1 MDTNRQCMALKASAG
16 SGKTFALSVRFLAL
30 LFKGANPSEILTL
43 TFTKKATAEM
53 KERILDYLKIL
64 QKENLESKEKSHKE
78 NILKELEE
86 KYHLDPSLVQNSAQK
101 IYQRFLNAEI
111 RISTIDAFFQ
121 SILRKFCWFVGLS
134 ANFEVNEDTEAHQQ
148 QLDERFLSA
157 LNSEQ
162 LEELSVF
169 ITQCLSH
176 NSYTSNSILKL
187 LRSLRN
193 KLYLF
198 DPNKREPAFDEEGFL
213 EKPRNLNKQIQ
224 STEIASDSAKK
235 AIKCDDFR
243 GFLNSSLTWLKKK
256 SEYNFFKKLKNEIPT
271 LESECEAIENDL
283 KSYYEARE
291 TALFKK
297 FPKFIQLYDKAISK
311 IQALDFDAIKDK
323 VHALLSGYEE
333 VPAEFFYFRL
343 DSKIAH
349 ILIDEFQDT
358 SLNDYKILAPFIDEI
373 KAGIG
378 QAKWH
383 RSVFFVG
390 DVKQSIYAFRG
401 GFSSLFESVS
411 KDFYH
416 DNLEFNHR
424 SSPLIIHY
432 VNTIF
437 KKAYQNSSTTYLE
450 QKYPETSRNKHAT
463 DGYVKVSLVANE
475 RELLL
480 EQISQ
485 EAKNLLEHGKELL
498 LEQILQEAKNLLEHG
513 IEPKDITILCATNKD
528 ALEIKNYLQE
538 NLSEIRPS
546 TESSAQL
553 SQFVESK
560 IIKNALE
567 YALAEEEYKPFY
579 KHSVLKL
586 AGYLHDDAIALF
598 GFNPKKESVAGFVW
612 KVMELFEL
620 YTECAQICLELAL
633 GCEDADE
640 FLEKLEAKKIASFN
654 SKGAQIMTIH
664 KSKGMQF
671 PYVIVCERLGK
682 PNNES
687 DKFLEEYN
695 GTELVCLYY
704 RMKNREVVDK
714 DYARA
719 LEKEKAAKDHEEIN
733 AYYVA
738 FTRAELGLVVVAKD
752 KDQKKDKKKDKEESK
767 NKGMHE
773 KLDLKPLEEGE
784 IAPVIAS
791 KKEPSNASV
800 LIKPHAYGEQVQEIE
815 EEPDS
820 DYEKNNDQEAI
831 NFGIALHKGLEY
843 QYAYRI
849 PKKSVLEY
857 LNYHY
862 GFYGLDHQ
870 ALEESLEL
878 FENDAEIQA
887 LFKNLALKG
896 EVAFL
901 SRGVVSRIDVLLW
914 DKGQNLYVLDYK
926 SSQNYQQSHKA
937 QVSHYAE
944 FLQTQA
950 PHFKIQAGII
960 YAHKRLL
967 EKLWV

>member
-1 MDTNRQCMALKASAG
+1 MDTKRQCMALKASAG

-64 QKENLESKEKSHKE
+64 QKENLESEKEKSQ

-86 KYHLDPSLVQNSAQK
+86 KYHLNPDLVRNSAPK

-134 ANFEVNEDTEAHQQ
+134 ANFEVNEDTKAHQQ
-148 QLDERFLSA
+148 QLNEGFLSA
-157 LNSEQ
+157 LNGEQ

-169 ITQCLSH
+169 IAQCLSYD
-176 NSYTSNSILKL
+176 NYTSDSILER
-187 LRSLRN
+187 LRFLKN

-198 DPNKREPAFDEEGFL
+198 DPNKKEPAFDEKGFL
-213 EKPRNLNKQIQ
+213 EKLRSLNEQIQ
-224 STEIASDSAKK
+224 SIETASDRAKT
-235 AIKCDDFR
+235 AIKCDSFR
-243 GFLNSSLTWLKKK
+243 GFLNSSLTWLEKK
-256 SEYNFFKKLKNEIPT
+256 SEYQSFKKLKSEIPT
-271 LESECEAIENDL
+271 LESECKEIENDL
-283 KSYYEARE
+283 KRYYEARE
-291 TALFKK
+291 SALFKK
-297 FPKFIQLYDKAISK
+297 FPKFIQLYDNATSK

-323 VHALLSGYEE
+323 VHVLLNGYEE
-333 VPAEFFYFRL
+333 MPAEFFYFRL

-401 GFSSLFESVS
+401 SFSSLFESVA

-416 DNLEFNHR
+416 DNLQFNHR
-424 SSPLIIHY
+424 SSPLIINY

-437 KKAYQNSSTTYLE
+437 KKAYQNSPTAYLE
-450 QKYPETSRNKHAT
+450 QKYPKASNNKHAR
-463 DGYVKVSLVANE
+463 DGYVKVSLVADE

-480 EQISQ
+480 DQV
-485 EAKNLLEHGKELL
+485 
-498 LEQILQEAKNLLEHG
+498 LQEAKNLLEHH
-513 IEPKDITILCATNKD
+513 IDPKDITILCATNDD

-538 NLSEIRPS
+538 RLSAIHPS
-546 TESSAQL
+546 TESSAKL

-560 IIKNALE
+560 IIKNALK
-567 YALAEEEYKPFY
+567 YALAEEPYKPFY

-586 AGYLHDDAIALF
+586 AGYLHDDAIALA

-620 YTECAQICLELAL
+620 YGECAQICLELAV
-633 GCEDADE
+633 GCEDANE

-654 SKGAQIMTIH
+654 LKGAQIMTIH

-671 PYVIVCERLGK
+671 SYVIVCERLGK
-682 PNNES
+682 PKSNNS
-687 DKFLEEYN
+687 NQFLEEYN
-695 GTELVCLYY
+695 GAELLRLYY

-719 LEKEKAAKDHEEIN
+719 LDEEEAAKNHEEIN
-733 AYYVA
+733 VYYVA
-738 FTRAELGLVVVAKD
+738 FTRAELGLIVVAKD
-752 KDQKKDKKKDKEESK
+752 KDQKKDKKESKKESK
-767 NKGMHE
+767 NKGMRE
-773 KLDLKPLEEGE
+773 KLDLAPLEEGT
-784 IAPVIAS
+784 IAPVIS
-791 KKEPSNASV
+791 SQKEPLIPSV
-800 LIKPHAYGEQVQEIE
+800 VIKPHAYGEQVQEIE
-815 EEPDS
+815 EEPS

-843 QYAYRI
+843 QYAYNI

-857 LNYHY
+857 LNYHH
-862 GFYGLDHQ
+862 GFYGLDYQ

-878 FENDAEIQA
+878 FENDAEIQV
-887 LFKNLALKG
+887 LFKNYALRG
-896 EVAFL
+896 EAAFL
-901 SRGVVSRIDVLLW
+901 FEGVVSRIDVLLW
-914 DKGQNLYVLDYK
+914 DRGQNLYVLDYK

-944 FLQTQA
+944 FLKTQA

>member
-1 MDTNRQCMALKASAG
+1 MDTKRQCMALKASAG

-64 QKENLESKEKSHKE
+64 QKENLEDEKEKEKSQ

-86 KYHLDPSLVQNSAQK
+86 KYRLDPSFVQNSAQK

-134 ANFEVNEDTEAHQQ
+134 TNFEVNEDTKVHQQ
-148 QLDERFLSA
+148 QLNASFLSA
-157 LNSEQ
+157 LDSKQ

-176 NSYTSNSILKL
+176 DNYTSDSILER
-187 LRSLRN
+187 LRFLKN

-198 DPNKREPAFDEEGFL
+198 DPNKKEPIFDEKGFL
-213 EKPRNLNKQIQ
+213 EKLRSLNQQIQ
-224 STEIASDSAKK
+224 SVETASDTAKT

-243 GFLNSSLTWLKKK
+243 GFLNSSLTWLEKK
-256 SEYNFFKKLKNEIPT
+256 SEYRYFKKFKDEIPT
-271 LESECEAIENDL
+271 LESECEEIENDL
-283 KSYYEARE
+283 KRYYEARE
-291 TALFKK
+291 SALFKK
-297 FPKFIQLYDKAISK
+297 FPKFIQLYDKATSK

-323 VHALLSGYEE
+323 VHALLNGYEE
-333 VPAEFFYFRL
+333 MPAEFFYFRL
-343 DSKIAH
+343 DSRIAH

-390 DVKQSIYAFRG
+390 DVKQSIYGFRG
-401 GFSSLFESVS
+401 SFSSLFESVS

-416 DNLEFNHR
+416 DSLEFNHR
-424 SSPLIIHY
+424 SSPLIINY

-437 KKAYQNSSTTYLE
+437 KKAYQNSYLE
-450 QKYPETSRNKHAT
+450 QKYPKASSNKHAR
-463 DGYVKVSLVANE
+463 DGYVKVSLVADK

-480 EQISQ
+480 EQILK
-485 EAKNLLEHGKELL
+485 EAKNLLEHR
-498 LEQILQEAKNLLEHG
+498 ID
-513 IEPKDITILCATNKD
+513 PKDITILCATNDD

-538 NLSEIRPS
+538 NLSAIRPS
-546 TESSAQL
+546 TESSAKL

-567 YALAEEEYKPFY
+567 YALAEEPYKPFY

-586 AGYLHDDAIALF
+586 AGYLHDDVIALA

-612 KVMELFEL
+612 KVMEWFEL
-620 YTECAQICLELAL
+620 YGECAQICLELAV
-633 GCEDADE
+633 GCEDANE
-640 FLEKLEAKKIASFN
+640 FLEKLEAKEIASFN
-654 SKGAQIMTIH
+654 AKGAQIMTIH

-682 PNNES
+682 PKTNNS
-687 DKFLEEYN
+687 NQFLEEYS
-695 GTELVCLYY
+695 GTELMRLYY

-719 LEKEKAAKDHEEIN
+719 LDKEEAARDHEETN
-733 AYYVA
+733 VYYVA

-752 KDQKKDKKKDKEESK
+752 K
-767 NKGMHE
+767 KGMRE
-773 KLDLKPLEEGE
+773 KLDLFPLEEGT
-784 IAPVIAS
+784 IAPVIS
-791 KKEPSNASV
+791 SQKEPLIPSV
-800 LIKPHAYGEQVQEIE
+800 VIKPHAYGEQVQEIE
-815 EEPDS
+815 EEPS

-843 QYAYRI
+843 QYAYNI

-857 LNYHY
+857 LNYHH
-862 GFYGLDHQ
+862 GFYGLDYQ

-878 FENDAEIQA
+878 FENDAKIQA
-887 LFKNLALKG
+887 LFKNLALRG

-901 SRGVVSRIDVLLW
+901 FEGVVSRIDVLLW

-937 QVSHYAE
+937 QVSHYAA

>member
-1 MDTNRQCMALKASAG
+1 MDTKRQCMALKASAG

-64 QKENLESKEKSHKE
+64 QKENLENEKEKEKSQ

-86 KYHLDPSLVQNSAQK
+86 KYRLNPSFVQNRAQE

-134 ANFEVNEDTEAHQQ
+134 ANFEINEDTKAHQQ
-148 QLDERFLSA
+148 QLNESFLSA
-157 LNSEQ
+157 LNNKQ
-162 LEELSVF
+162 LEELSAF

-176 NSYTSNSILKL
+176 DSYTSDSILER
-187 LRSLRN
+187 LRFLKN

-198 DPNKREPAFDEEGFL
+198 DPNKKDPVFDEERFL
-213 EKPRNLNKQIQ
+213 EKLRSLNQQIQ
-224 STEIASDSAKK
+224 SVETASDKAKT

-243 GFLNSSLTWLKKK
+243 GFLNSSLTWLEKK
-256 SEYNFFKKLKNEIPT
+256 SEYCFFKKFKDEIPT
-271 LESECEAIENDL
+271 LESECEEIENDL
-283 KSYYEARE
+283 KHYYEARE
-291 TALFKK
+291 SALFKK
-297 FPKFIQLYDKAISK
+297 FPKFIQLYDKATSK

-323 VHALLSGYEE
+323 VHALLNGYEE
-333 VPAEFFYFRL
+333 MPAEFFYFRL

-390 DVKQSIYAFRG
+390 DVKQSIYGFRG
-401 GFSSLFESVS
+401 SFSSLFESVS

-416 DNLEFNHR
+416 DNLQFNHR
-424 SSPLIIHY
+424 SSPLIINY

-437 KKAYQNSSTTYLE
+437 KKAYQNSPTAYLE
-450 QKYPETSRNKHAT
+450 QKYPKASSNKHAR
-463 DGYVKVSLVANE
+463 DGYVKVSLVADE
-475 RELLL
+475 R
-480 EQISQ
+480 
-485 EAKNLLEHGKELL
+485 GLL
-498 LEQILQEAKNLLEHG
+498 LEQILQEAKNLLEHR
-513 IEPKDITILCATNKD
+513 IEPKDITLLCARNED

-538 NLSEIRPS
+538 NLSAIRPS
-546 TESSAQL
+546 TESSTKL

-567 YALAEEEYKPFY
+567 YALAEEPYKPFY

-586 AGYLHDDAIALF
+586 AGYLHDDAIALA
-598 GFNPKKESVAGFVW
+598 GFNPKTESVAGFVW

-620 YTECAQICLELAL
+620 YTECAQICLELAV
-633 GCEDADE
+633 GCEDANE
-640 FLEKLEAKKIASFN
+640 FLEKLEAKEIASF
-654 SKGAQIMTIH
+654 KAEGAQIMTIH

-682 PNNES
+682 PKTNNS
-687 DKFLEEYN
+687 NQFLEEYS
-695 GTELVCLYY
+695 GTELTRLYY

-714 DYARA
+714 DYARV
-719 LEKEKAAKDHEEIN
+719 LDKEEAVKNHEETN
-733 AYYVA
+733 VYYVA
-738 FTRAELGLVVVAKD
+738 FTRAELGLIVVAKD
-752 KDQKKDKKKDKEESK
+752 KDQKKDKKESK

-773 KLDLKPLEEGE
+773 KLDLVPLEEGE
-784 IAPVIAS
+784 IAPVIS
-791 KKEPSNASV
+791 SQKELSIPSV
-800 LIKPHAYGEQVQEIE
+800 VIKPHAYGEQVQEIE
-815 EEPDS
+815 EEPS

-857 LNYHY
+857 LNYHH
-862 GFYGLDHQ
+862 GFYGLDYQ

-878 FENDAEIQA
+878 FENDAKIQA
-887 LFKNLALKG
+887 LFKNLALRG

-901 SRGVVSRIDVLLW
+901 FEGVVSRIDVLLW

-937 QVSHYAE
+937 QVSHYAA

>member
-1 MDTNRQCMALKASAG
+1 MDTKRQCMALKASAG

-64 QKENLESKEKSHKE
+64 QKENLEKEKEKSQ

-86 KYHLDPSLVQNSAQK
+86 KYRLNPSFVQNSAQK
-101 IYQRFLNAEI
+101 IYQHFLNAEI

-134 ANFEVNEDTEAHQQ
+134 ANFEVNEDTKAHQQ
-148 QLDERFLSA
+148 QLNEIFLSA
-157 LNSEQ
+157 LNGEQ

-176 NSYTSNSILKL
+176 DNYTSDSILER
-187 LRSLRN
+187 LRFLKN

-198 DPNKREPAFDEEGFL
+198 DPNKKEPVFDEKGFL
-213 EKPRNLNKQIQ
+213 EKLRSLNKQIQ
-224 STEIASDSAKK
+224 SVETASDTAKT

-243 GFLNSSLTWLKKK
+243 GFLNSSLTWLEKK
-256 SEYNFFKKLKNEIPT
+256 SEYRFFKKFKDEIPT
-271 LESECEAIENDL
+271 LESECEEIENDL
-283 KSYYEARE
+283 KRYYEARE
-291 TALFKK
+291 IALFKK
-297 FPKFIQLYDKAISK
+297 FPKFIQLYDKVTSK

-323 VHALLSGYEE
+323 VHALLNGHEE
-333 VPAEFFYFRL
+333 MPAEFFYFRL

-383 RSVFFVG
+383 RSMFFVG
-390 DVKQSIYAFRG
+390 DVKQSIYGFRG
-401 GFSSLFESVS
+401 SFSSLFESVS

-416 DNLEFNHR
+416 DNLQFNHR
-424 SSPLIIHY
+424 SSPLIINY

-437 KKAYQNSSTTYLE
+437 KKAYQNSPTAYLE
-450 QKYPETSRNKHAT
+450 QKYPKASQNKHAT
-463 DGYVKVSLVANE
+463 DGYVKVSLVVGE
-475 RELLL
+475 R
-480 EQISQ
+480 
-485 EAKNLLEHGKELL
+485 ELL
-498 LEQILQEAKNLLEHG
+498 LEQILQEAKNLLEHR
-513 IEPKDITILCATNKD
+513 IEPKDITILCTRNDD

-538 NLSEIRPS
+538 NLSTINLS
-546 TESSAQL
+546 TESSAKL

-567 YALAEEEYKPFY
+567 YALAEEPYKPFY

-586 AGYLHDDAIALF
+586 AGYLHDDAIALA

-620 YTECAQICLELAL
+620 YTECAQICLELAVR
-633 GCEDADE
+633 CEDANE
-640 FLEKLEAKKIASFN
+640 FLKKLEAKEIASFN
-654 SKGAQIMTIH
+654 AKGAQIMTIH
-664 KSKGMQF
+664 ASKGMQF

-682 PNNES
+682 PKSNNPNQ
-687 DKFLEEYN
+687 FLEEYS
-695 GTELVCLYY
+695 GTELIRLYY

-719 LEKEKAAKDHEEIN
+719 LDKEEAAKDHEETN
-733 AYYVA
+733 VYYVA
-738 FTRAELGLVVVAKD
+738 FTRAELGLIVVAKD
-752 KDQKKDKKKDKEESK
+752 KDQKKDKKESK
-767 NKGMHE
+767 NKGMRE
-773 KLDLKPLEEGE
+773 KLDLVPLEEGE
-784 IAPVIAS
+784 IAPVIS
-791 KKEPSNASV
+791 SQKEPSSTSV
-800 LIKPHAYGEQVQEIE
+800 VIKPHAYGEQVQEIE
-815 EEPDS
+815 EEPS

-831 NFGIALHKGLEY
+831 HFGIALHKGLEY

-857 LNYHY
+857 LNYHH
-862 GFYGLDHQ
+862 GFYGLDYQ

-878 FENDAEIQA
+878 FENDAKIQA
-887 LFKNLALKG
+887 LFKNLALRG

-901 SRGVVSRIDVLLW
+901 FEGVVSRIDVLLW
-914 DKGQNLYVLDYK
+914 DRGQNLYVLDYK
-926 SSQNYQQSHKA
+926 SSQNYQQSHKV
-937 QVSHYAE
+937 QVSHYAA

>member
-1 MDTNRQCMALKASAG
+1 MDTKRQCMALKASAG

-64 QKENLESKEKSHKE
+64 QKENLEDEKEKEKSQ

-86 KYHLDPSLVQNSAQK
+86 KYRLDPSFVQNSAQK

-134 ANFEVNEDTEAHQQ
+134 ANFEVNEDTKAHQQ
-148 QLDERFLSA
+148 QLNASFLSA
-157 LNSEQ
+157 LNNEQ

-176 NSYTSNSILKL
+176 DNYTSDSILER
-187 LRSLRN
+187 LRFLKN

-198 DPNKREPAFDEEGFL
+198 DPNKKEPAFDEKGFL
-213 EKPRNLNKQIQ
+213 EKLRSLNQQIQ
-224 STEIASDSAKK
+224 SVETASDTAKT

-243 GFLNSSLTWLKKK
+243 GFLNSSLTWLEKK
-256 SEYNFFKKLKNEIPT
+256 SEYRYFKKFKDEIPT
-271 LESECEAIENDL
+271 LESECEEIENDL
-283 KSYYEARE
+283 KRYYEARE
-291 TALFKK
+291 SALFKK
-297 FPKFIQLYDKAISK
+297 FPKFIQLYDKATSK

-323 VHALLSGYEE
+323 VHALLNGYEE
-333 VPAEFFYFRL
+333 MPAEFFYFRL
-343 DSKIAH
+343 DSRIAH

-390 DVKQSIYAFRG
+390 DVKQSIYGFRG
-401 GFSSLFESVS
+401 SFSSLFESVS

-424 SSPLIIHY
+424 SSPLIINY

-437 KKAYQNSSTTYLE
+437 KKAYQNSPTAYWE
-450 QKYPETSRNKHAT
+450 QKYPKASSNKHAR
-463 DGYVKVSLVANE
+463 DGYVKVSLVADE
-475 RELLL
+475 R
-480 EQISQ
+480 
-485 EAKNLLEHGKELL
+485 ELL

-513 IEPKDITILCATNKD
+513 IEPKDITLLCATNDD

-538 NLSEIRPS
+538 NLSAIRPS
-546 TESSAQL
+546 TESSAKL

-567 YALAEEEYKPFY
+567 YALAEEPYKPFY

-586 AGYLHDDAIALF
+586 AGYLHDDAIALA

-612 KVMELFEL
+612 KVMEWFEL
-620 YTECAQICLELAL
+620 YGECAQICLELAV
-633 GCEDADE
+633 GCEDANE
-640 FLEKLEAKKIASFN
+640 FLEKLEAKEIASFN
-654 SKGAQIMTIH
+654 AKGAQIMTIH

-682 PNNES
+682 PKTNNS
-687 DKFLEEYN
+687 NQFLEEYN
-695 GTELVCLYY
+695 GAELVRLYY

-719 LEKEKAAKDHEEIN
+719 LDKEEAAKNHEETN
-733 AYYVA
+733 VYYVA

-752 KDQKKDKKKDKEESK
+752 K
-767 NKGMHE
+767 KGMRE
-773 KLDLKPLEEGE
+773 KLDLFPLEEGE
-784 IAPVIAS
+784 IAPVIS
-791 KKEPSNASV
+791 SQKEPLSASV

-815 EEPDS
+815 EEPS

-843 QYAYRI
+843 QYAYNI

-857 LNYHY
+857 LNYHH
-862 GFYGLDHQ
+862 GFYGLDYQ

-878 FENDAEIQA
+878 FENDTEIQS
-887 LFKNLALKG
+887 LFKNLALRG

-901 SRGVVSRIDVLLW
+901 FEGVVSRIDVLLW

-937 QVSHYAE
+937 QVSHYAA

>member
-1 MDTNRQCMALKASAG
+1 MDTKRQCMALKASAG

-64 QKENLESKEKSHKE
+64 QKENLESGKEKSQ

-86 KYHLDPSLVQNSAQK
+86 KYHLDPSLVRNNAQK

-134 ANFEVNEDTEAHQQ
+134 ANFEVNEDTEAYQR
-148 QLDERFLSA
+148 QLNEGFLST

-162 LEELSVF
+162 LEELSAF
-169 ITQCLSH
+169 IVQCLSYD
-176 NSYTSNSILKL
+176 NYTSDSILER
-187 LRSLRN
+187 LRFLKN

-198 DPNKREPAFDEEGFL
+198 DPNKKEPAFDEEGFL
-213 EKPRNLNKQIQ
+213 EKLRSLNNQIQ
-224 STEIASDSAKK
+224 SIETASDRAKT
-235 AIKCDDFR
+235 AIKCDSFR
-243 GFLNSSLTWLKKK
+243 GFLNSSLTWLEKK
-256 SEYNFFKKLKNEIPT
+256 SEYQSFKKLKSEIPT
-271 LESECEAIENDL
+271 LERECEEIENDL
-283 KSYYEARE
+283 KRYYEAKE
-291 TALFKK
+291 TAIFKK
-297 FPKFIQLYDKAISK
+297 FPKFIQLYDKATSK

-323 VHALLSGYEE
+323 VHVLLNGYEE
-333 VPAEFFYFRL
+333 MPAEFFYFRL

-401 GFSSLFESVS
+401 SFSSLFESVS

-424 SSPLIIHY
+424 SAPLIINY

-437 KKAYQNSSTTYLE
+437 KKAYQNSPTAYLE
-450 QKYPETSRNKHAT
+450 QKYPKTSNNKHVT
-463 DGYVKVSLVANE
+463 EGYVKVSLVADE
-475 RELLL
+475 
-480 EQISQ
+480 
-485 EAKNLLEHGKELL
+485 KELL
-498 LEQILQEAKNLLEHG
+498 LNQVLQEAQNLLDHH
-513 IEPKDITILCATNKD
+513 IDPKDITILCATNKD

-538 NLSEIRPS
+538 HLSAIRPS
-546 TESSAQL
+546 TESSAKL
-553 SQFVESK
+553 SQLVESK
-560 IIKNALE
+560 IIKNALG
-567 YALAEEEYKPFY
+567 YALAEEPYKPFY

-586 AGYLHDDAIALF
+586 AGYLHDDVIALP

-612 KVMELFEL
+612 KIMEQFKL
-620 YTECAQICLELAL
+620 YGEPAQSCLELAI
-633 GCEDADE
+633 GCEDADG
-640 FLEKLEAKKIASFN
+640 FLEKLEAKAIASFN
-654 SKGAQIMTIH
+654 PKGAQIMTIH
-664 KSKGMQF
+664 GSKGMQF

-682 PNNES
+682 PNSSHSNQL
-687 DKFLEEYN
+687 LEEYN
-695 GTELVCLYY
+695 GTELARLYY

-719 LEKEKAAKDHEEIN
+719 LNKEEAAKDHEEIN
-733 AYYVA
+733 VYYVA
-738 FTRAELGLVVVAKD
+738 FTRAELGLIVVAKD
-752 KDQKKDKKKDKEESK
+752 KKESKKESK
-767 NKGMHE
+767 NKTMRE
-773 KLDLKPLEEGE
+773 QLDLVPLEEGE
-784 IAPVIAS
+784 ITPVIS
-791 KKEPSNASV
+791 PQKEPLIASV
-800 LIKPHAYGEQVQEIE
+800 VIKPHAYGEQVQEIE

-849 PKKSVLEY
+849 PKQSVLEY

-887 LFKNLALKG
+887 LFKNHALKG
-896 EVAFL
+896 EAAFL
-901 SRGVVSRIDVLLW
+901 FQGVVSRIDVLLW
-914 DKGQNLYVLDYK
+914 DREQNLYVLDYK

-944 FLQTQA
+944 FLKTQA

>member
-1 MDTNRQCMALKASAG
+1 MDTKRQCMALKASAG

-53 KERILDYLKIL
+53 QERILDYLKIL
-64 QKENLESKEKSHKE
+64 QKENLEDEKEKEKSQ

-86 KYHLDPSLVQNSAQK
+86 KYRLDPSFVQNSAQK

-134 ANFEVNEDTEAHQQ
+134 ANFEVNEDTKAHQQ
-148 QLDERFLSA
+148 QLNASFLSA
-157 LNSEQ
+157 LDNKQ
-162 LEELSVF
+162 LEELGVF
-169 ITQCLSH
+169 ITQCLSYD
-176 NSYTSNSILKL
+176 SYTSDSILER
-187 LRSLRN
+187 LRFLKN

-198 DPNKREPAFDEEGFL
+198 DPNKKEPVFDEKGFL
-213 EKPRNLNKQIQ
+213 EKLRSLNQQIQ
-224 STEIASDSAKK
+224 SVETASDTAKT

-243 GFLNSSLTWLKKK
+243 GFLNSSLTWLEKK
-256 SEYNFFKKLKNEIPT
+256 SEYRYFKKFKDEIPT
-271 LESECEAIENDL
+271 LESECEEIENDL
-283 KSYYEARE
+283 KRYYEAKE
-291 TALFKK
+291 SALFKK
-297 FPKFIQLYDKAISK
+297 FPKFIQLYDKATSK

-323 VHALLSGYEE
+323 VHALLNGYEE
-333 VPAEFFYFRL
+333 MPAEFFYFRL
-343 DSKIAH
+343 DSRIAH

-390 DVKQSIYAFRG
+390 DVKQSIYGFRG
-401 GFSSLFESVS
+401 SFSSLFESVA

-416 DNLEFNHR
+416 DNLPFNHR
-424 SSPLIIHY
+424 SSPLIINY

-437 KKAYQNSSTTYLE
+437 KKAYQNSPTAYLE
-450 QKYPETSRNKHAT
+450 QKYPKASSNKHAR
-463 DGYVKVSLVANE
+463 DGYVKVSLVADE
-475 RELLL
+475 R
-480 EQISQ
+480 
-485 EAKNLLEHGKELL
+485 ELL

-513 IEPKDITILCATNKD
+513 IEPKDITLLCATNDD

-538 NLSEIRPS
+538 NLSAIRPS
-546 TESSAQL
+546 TESSTKL

-567 YALAEEEYKPFY
+567 YALAEEPYKPFY

-586 AGYLHDDAIALF
+586 TGYLHDDAIALA

-612 KVMELFEL
+612 KVMEWFEL
-620 YTECAQICLELAL
+620 YGECAQICLELAV
-633 GCEDADE
+633 GCEDANE
-640 FLEKLEAKKIASFN
+640 FLEKLEAKEIASF
-654 SKGAQIMTIH
+654 KIEGAQIMTIH

-682 PNNES
+682 PKTNNS
-687 DKFLEEYN
+687 NQFLEEYD
-695 GTELVCLYY
+695 GTELTRLYY

-719 LEKEKAAKDHEEIN
+719 LDKEEAAKDHEETN
-733 AYYVA
+733 VYYVA
-738 FTRAELGLVVVAKD
+738 FTRAELGLIVVAKD
-752 KDQKKDKKKDKEESK
+752 K
-767 NKGMHE
+767 KGMRE
-773 KLDLKPLEEGE
+773 KLDLAPLEEGE
-784 IAPVIAS
+784 IAPVIS
-791 KKEPSNASV
+791 SQKEPLIPSV
-800 LIKPHAYGEQVQEIE
+800 VIKPHAYGEQVQEIE
-815 EEPDS
+815 EEPS

-843 QYAYRI
+843 QYAYNI

-857 LNYHY
+857 LNYHH
-862 GFYGLDHQ
+862 GFYGLDYQ

-878 FENDAEIQA
+878 FENDAKIQA
-887 LFKNLALKG
+887 LFKNLALRG

-901 SRGVVSRIDVLLW
+901 FEGVVSRIDVLLW

-937 QVSHYAE
+937 QVSHYAA

>member
-1 MDTNRQCMALKASAG
+1 MDTKRQCMALKASAG

-64 QKENLESKEKSHKE
+64 QQENLENEKEKSQ

-86 KYHLDPSLVQNSAQK
+86 KYHLNPDLVRNSAPK

-134 ANFEVNEDTEAHQQ
+134 ANFEVNEDTKAHQQ
-148 QLDERFLSA
+148 QLNEGFLSA
-157 LNSEQ
+157 LNGEQ

-169 ITQCLSH
+169 IAQCLSYD
-176 NSYTSNSILKL
+176 SYTSDSILER
-187 LRSLRN
+187 LRFLKN

-198 DPNKREPAFDEEGFL
+198 DPNKKEPAFDEKGFL
-213 EKPRNLNKQIQ
+213 EKLRSLNEQIQ
-224 STEIASDSAKK
+224 SIETASDRAKT
-235 AIKCDDFR
+235 AIKCDSFR

-256 SEYNFFKKLKNEIPT
+256 SEYQSFKKLKSEIPT
-271 LESECEAIENDL
+271 LESECKEIENDL
-283 KSYYEARE
+283 KRYYEAKE
-291 TALFKK
+291 TAIFKK
-297 FPKFIQLYDKAISK
+297 FPKFIQLYDKATSK

-323 VHALLSGYEE
+323 VHVLLNGYEE
-333 VPAEFFYFRL
+333 MPAEFFYFRL

-401 GFSSLFESVS
+401 SFSSLFESVA

-416 DNLEFNHR
+416 DNLQFNHR
-424 SSPLIIHY
+424 SVPLIINY

-437 KKAYQNSSTTYLE
+437 KKAYQNSPTAYLE
-450 QKYPETSRNKHAT
+450 QKYPKTSQNKHVT
-463 DGYVKVSLVANE
+463 DGYVKVSLVADE
-475 RELLL
+475 R
-480 EQISQ
+480 
-485 EAKNLLEHGKELL
+485 ELL
-498 LEQILQEAKNLLEHG
+498 LEQILQEAQNLLEHR

-538 NLSEIRPS
+538 NLSAIRPS
-546 TESSAQL
+546 TESSANL

-560 IIKNALE
+560 IIKNALK
-567 YALAEEEYKPFY
+567 YALAEEPYKPFY

-586 AGYLHDDAIALF
+586 AGYLHDDVIALP

-620 YTECAQICLELAL
+620 YGEPAQSCLELAV
-633 GCEDADE
+633 GCEDAND

-654 SKGAQIMTIH
+654 AKGVQIMTIH
-664 KSKGMQF
+664 RSKGMQF
-671 PYVIVCERLGK
+671 PYVIVCERLGN
-682 PNNES
+682 PNSSHSNQL
-687 DKFLEEYN
+687 LEEYD
-695 GTELVCLYY
+695 GAELLRLYY

-719 LEKEKAAKDHEEIN
+719 LDKEEAAKDHEEIN
-733 AYYVA
+733 VYYVA
-738 FTRAELGLVVVAKD
+738 FTRAELGLIVVAKD
-752 KDQKKDKKKDKEESK
+752 KKESKKESK
-767 NKGMHE
+767 NKTMHE
-773 KLDLKPLEEGE
+773 QLDLTPLEEGE
-784 IAPVIAS
+784 IMPVIS
-791 KKEPSNASV
+791 PQKEPLITSA

-815 EEPDS
+815 EEPS

-843 QYAYRI
+843 QYAYNI

-857 LNYHY
+857 LNYHH
-862 GFYGLDHQ
+862 GFYGLDYQ

-887 LFKNLALKG
+887 LFKSYTLRG

-901 SRGVVSRIDVLLW
+901 FEGVVSRIDVLLW
-914 DKGQNLYVLDYK
+914 DRGQNLCVLDYK

-937 QVSHYAE
+937 QVSHYAA
-944 FLQTQA
+944 FLKTQA

>member
-1 MDTNRQCMALKASAG
+1 MDTKRQCMALKASAG
-16 SGKTFALSVRFLAL
+16 SGKTFALGVRFLAL

-64 QKENLESKEKSHKE
+64 QQENLENEKEKSQ

-86 KYHLDPSLVQNSAQK
+86 KYRLDPSFVQNSAPK

-134 ANFEVNEDTEAHQQ
+134 ANFEVNEDTKAHQQ
-148 QLDERFLSA
+148 QLNEGFLSA
-157 LNSEQ
+157 LNGEQ

-169 ITQCLSH
+169 IAQCLSYE
-176 NSYTSNSILKL
+176 SYTSDSILER
-187 LRSLRN
+187 LRFLKN

-198 DPNKREPAFDEEGFL
+198 DPNKKEPAFDEKGFL
-213 EKPRNLNKQIQ
+213 EKLRSLNEQIQ
-224 STEIASDSAKK
+224 SIETASDTAKT
-235 AIKCDDFR
+235 AIKCDSFR

-256 SEYNFFKKLKNEIPT
+256 SEYQSFKKLKSEIPT
-271 LESECEAIENDL
+271 LESECEEIENDL
-283 KSYYEARE
+283 KRYYEAKE
-291 TALFKK
+291 TAIFKK
-297 FPKFIQLYDKAISK
+297 FPKFIQLYDNATSK

-323 VHALLSGYEE
+323 VHVLLNGYEE
-333 VPAEFFYFRL
+333 MPAEFFYFRL
-343 DSKIAH
+343 DSKIVH

-378 QAKWH
+378 QAKWQ

-390 DVKQSIYAFRG
+390 DAKQSIYAFRG
-401 GFSSLFESVS
+401 SFSSLFESVA

-416 DNLEFNHR
+416 DNLQFNHR
-424 SSPLIIHY
+424 SVPLIINY

-437 KKAYQNSSTTYLE
+437 KKAYQNSSTAYLE
-450 QKYPETSRNKHAT
+450 QKYPKASSNKHAT
-463 DGYVKVSLVANE
+463 DGYVKVSLVADE
-475 RELLL
+475 R
-480 EQISQ
+480 
-485 EAKNLLEHGKELL
+485 KLL
-498 LEQILQEAKNLLEHG
+498 LEQILQEAQNLLEHR
-513 IEPKDITILCATNKD
+513 IEPKDITILCATNDD

-538 NLSEIRPS
+538 NLSDIRPS
-546 TESSAQL
+546 TESSANL

-560 IIKNALE
+560 IIKNALR
-567 YALAEEEYKPFY
+567 YALAEEPYKPFY

-586 AGYLHDDAIALF
+586 AGYLHDDVIALP

-612 KVMELFEL
+612 KVMGLFEL
-620 YTECAQICLELAL
+620 YGEPAQSCLELAV
-633 GCEDADE
+633 GCEDADG

-654 SKGAQIMTIH
+654 LKGAQIMTIH
-664 KSKGMQF
+664 ASKGMQF

-682 PNNES
+682 PKTNNS
-687 DKFLEEYN
+687 NQFLEEYS
-695 GTELVCLYY
+695 GAELLRLYY

-719 LEKEKAAKDHEEIN
+719 LDKEKAAKDHEETN
-733 AYYVA
+733 VYYVA
-738 FTRAELGLVVVAKD
+738 FTRAELGLIVVAKD
-752 KDQKKDKKKDKEESK
+752 KGQKKDQKESK
-767 NKGMHE
+767 SKGMRE
-773 KLDLKPLEEGE
+773 KLDLVPLEEGT
-784 IAPVIAS
+784 IAPVIS
-791 KKEPSNASV
+791 PQKEPLIASV

-815 EEPDS
+815 EEPS

-831 NFGIALHKGLEY
+831 NFGIALHKGLEC
-843 QYAYRI
+843 QYAYNI

-857 LNYHY
+857 LNYHH
-862 GFYGLDHQ
+862 GFYGLDYQ

-878 FENDAEIQA
+878 FENDIEIQA
-887 LFKNLALKG
+887 LFKNYVLRG
-896 EVAFL
+896 EAAFL
-901 SRGVVSRIDVLLW
+901 FEGVVSRIDVLLW

-937 QVSHYAE
+937 QVSHYAA
-944 FLQTQA
+944 FLKTQA

>member
-1 MDTNRQCMALKASAG
+1 MDTKRQCMALKASAG

-64 QKENLESKEKSHKE
+64 QQENLENEKEKSQ

-86 KYHLDPSLVQNSAQK
+86 KYHLDPSLVRNSAQK
-101 IYQRFLNAEI
+101 IYQRFLNAEV

-134 ANFEVNEDTEAHQQ
+134 ANFEVNEDTKAHQQ
-148 QLDERFLSA
+148 QLNESFLSA
-157 LNSEQ
+157 LNNEQ
-162 LEELSVF
+162 LEELSAF
-169 ITQCLSH
+169 IVQCLSYD
-176 NSYTSNSILKL
+176 SYTSDSILER
-187 LRSLRN
+187 LRFLKN

-198 DPNKREPAFDEEGFL
+198 DPNKKEPAFDEEDFL
-213 EKPRNLNKQIQ
+213 EKLRSLNQQIQ
-224 STEIASDSAKK
+224 SIETASDTAKK
-235 AIKCDDFR
+235 AIKCDSFR
-243 GFLNSSLTWLKKK
+243 GFLNSSLTWLEKK
-256 SEYNFFKKLKNEIPT
+256 SEYIYFKKLKDEIPT
-271 LESECEAIENDL
+271 LESECEEIENDL
-283 KSYYEARE
+283 KRYYEAKE
-291 TALFKK
+291 TAIFKK
-297 FPKFIQLYDKAISK
+297 FPKFIQLYSNATSK
-311 IQALDFDAIKDK
+311 IQVLDFDAIKDK
-323 VHALLSGYEE
+323 VHALLNGYEE
-333 VPAEFFYFRL
+333 MPAEFFYFRL

-401 GFSSLFESVS
+401 SFSSLFESVS

-416 DNLEFNHR
+416 DNLQFNHR
-424 SSPLIIHY
+424 SSPLIINY

-437 KKAYQNSSTTYLE
+437 KKAYQNSPTAYLE
-450 QKYPETSRNKHAT
+450 QKYPKTSPNKHVT
-463 DGYVKVSLVANE
+463 DGYVKVSLVADK
-475 RELLL
+475 R
-480 EQISQ
+480 
-485 EAKNLLEHGKELL
+485 ELL
-498 LEQILQEAKNLLEHG
+498 LEQILQEAQNLLEHR
-513 IEPKDITILCATNKD
+513 IEPKDITILCATNDD

-538 NLSEIRPS
+538 RLSAIHPS
-546 TESSAQL
+546 TESSAKL
-553 SQFVESK
+553 SQLVESK
-560 IIKNALE
+560 IIKNALK
-567 YALAEEEYKPFY
+567 YALAEESYKPFY

-586 AGYLHDDAIALF
+586 AGYLHDDAIALA

-612 KVMELFEL
+612 KVMEQFKL
-620 YTECAQICLELAL
+620 YGEPVQSCLELAI
-633 GCEDADE
+633 GCEDADG
-640 FLEKLEAKKIASFN
+640 FLEKLEAKSIASSH

-682 PNNES
+682 PNSSHANQL
-687 DKFLEEYN
+687 LEEYN
-695 GTELVCLYY
+695 GAELARLYY

-719 LEKEKAAKDHEEIN
+719 LNKEEAAKDHEEIN
-733 AYYVA
+733 VYYVA
-738 FTRAELGLVVVAKD
+738 FTRAELGLIVVAKD
-752 KDQKKDKKKDKEESK
+752 KKESKKESKQESK
-767 NKGMHE
+767 NKTMRE
-773 KLDLKPLEEGE
+773 KLDLAPLEEGE
-784 IAPVIAS
+784 IMPVIS
-791 KKEPSNASV
+791 PQKEPLITSV
-800 LIKPHAYGEQVQEIE
+800 VIKPHAYGEQVQEIE
-815 EEPDS
+815 EEPS

-843 QYAYRI
+843 QYAYNI

-857 LNYHY
+857 LNYHH
-862 GFYGLDHQ
+862 GFYGLDYQ

-887 LFKNLALKG
+887 LFKNHILKG
-896 EVAFL
+896 EAAFL
-901 SRGVVSRIDVLLW
+901 FEGVVSRIDVLLW
-914 DKGQNLYVLDYK
+914 DKGQNLCVLDYK

-944 FLQTQA
+944 FLKTQA

>member
-1 MDTNRQCMALKASAG
+1 MDTKRQCMALKASAG

-64 QKENLESKEKSHKE
+64 QKENLENEKEKEKSQ

-86 KYHLDPSLVQNSAQK
+86 KYRLNPSFVQNSAQK

-134 ANFEVNEDTEAHQQ
+134 ANFEVNEDTKAHQQ
-148 QLDERFLSA
+148 QLNESFLSA
-157 LNSEQ
+157 LNNEQ

-169 ITQCLSH
+169 ITQCLSYD
-176 NSYTSNSILKL
+176 SYTSDSILER
-187 LRSLRN
+187 LRFLKN

-198 DPNKREPAFDEEGFL
+198 DPNKKDPVFDEERFL
-213 EKPRNLNKQIQ
+213 EKLRNLNQQIQ
-224 STEIASDSAKK
+224 NIEIASNEAKK

-243 GFLNSSLTWLKKK
+243 GFLNSSLTWLEKK
-256 SEYNFFKKLKNEIPT
+256 SEYRYFKKFKDEIPT
-271 LESECEAIENDL
+271 LESECEEIENDL
-283 KSYYEARE
+283 KRYYEARE
-291 TALFKK
+291 SALFKK
-297 FPKFIQLYDKAISK
+297 FPKFIQLYDKATSK

-323 VHALLSGYEE
+323 VHALLNGYEE
-333 VPAEFFYFRL
+333 MPAEFFYFRL

-390 DVKQSIYAFRG
+390 DVKQSIYGFRG
-401 GFSSLFESVS
+401 SFSSLFESVS

-424 SSPLIIHY
+424 SSPLIINY

-437 KKAYQNSSTTYLE
+437 KKAYQNSPTAYLE
-450 QKYPETSRNKHAT
+450 QKYPKASNNKHAK
-463 DGYVKVSLVANE
+463 DGYVKVSLVADE

-480 EQISQ
+480 
-485 EAKNLLEHGKELL
+485 K
-498 LEQILQEAKNLLEHG
+498 QILQEAKNLLEHR
-513 IEPKDITILCATNKD
+513 IDPKDITLLCARNKD

-546 TESSAQL
+546 TESSAKL

-567 YALAEEEYKPFY
+567 YALAEEPYKPFY

-586 AGYLHDDAIALF
+586 AGYLHDDAIALA

-612 KVMELFEL
+612 KVMEWFEL
-620 YTECAQICLELAL
+620 YTERAQICLELAV
-633 GCEDADE
+633 GCEDANE
-640 FLEKLEAKKIASFN
+640 FLEKLEAKEIASFKA
-654 SKGAQIMTIH
+654 KGAQIMTIH

-682 PNNES
+682 PKTNNS
-687 DKFLEEYN
+687 NQFLEEYD
-695 GTELVCLYY
+695 GTELTRLYY

-719 LEKEKAAKDHEEIN
+719 LDKEEAAKDHEETN
-733 AYYVA
+733 VYYVA
-738 FTRAELGLVVVAKD
+738 FTRAELGLIVVAKD
-752 KDQKKDKKKDKEESK
+752 KDQKKDKKESK
-767 NKGMHE
+767 NKGMRE
-773 KLDLKPLEEGE
+773 KLDLFPLEEGT
-784 IAPVIAS
+784 IAPVIS
-791 KKEPSNASV
+791 FQKEPLIASV

-815 EEPDS
+815 EEPS

-843 QYAYRI
+843 QYAYNI

-857 LNYHY
+857 LNYHH
-862 GFYGLDHQ
+862 GFYGLDYQ

-878 FENDAEIQA
+878 FENDAKIQA
-887 LFKNLALKG
+887 LFKNLALRG

-901 SRGVVSRIDVLLW
+901 FEGVVSRIDVLLW

-937 QVSHYAE
+937 QVSHYAA

>member
-1 MDTNRQCMALKASAG
+1 MDDTNRQCMVLKASAG

-30 LFKGANPSEILTL
+30 LFKGANPNEILTL

-64 QKENLESKEKSHKE
+64 QKENLESEKEKSHKE

-86 KYHLDPSLVQNSAQK
+86 KYRLDPSFVRNSAQK

-134 ANFEVNEDTEAHQQ
+134 ANFEVNEDIEAHQQ

-176 NSYTSNSILKL
+176 DSYTSDSILKQ
-187 LRSLRN
+187 LRFLKN

-198 DPNKREPAFDEEGFL
+198 DPNKRELAFDEEGFL
-213 EKPRNLNKQIQ
+213 EKLRSLNKQIQ
-224 STEIASDSAKK
+224 STEKASDEAKK

-243 GFLNSSLTWLKKK
+243 GFLNSSLTWLEKK
-256 SEYNFFKKLKNEIPT
+256 SEYHYFKKFKNEIPA
-271 LESECEAIENDL
+271 LESECEEIENDL
-283 KSYYEARE
+283 KRYYEAKE

-297 FPKFIQLYDKAISK
+297 FPKFIRLYDKATSK

-323 VHALLSGYEE
+323 VHALLKGYEE

-390 DVKQSIYAFRG
+390 DVKQSIYGFRG
-401 GFSSLFESVS
+401 SFSSLFESVS
-411 KDFYH
+411 KDFHH

-437 KKAYQNSSTTYLE
+437 KKAYQHSPTAYLE
-450 QKYPETSRNKHAT
+450 QKYPKASSNNHAR
-463 DGYVKVSLVANE
+463 DGYVKVSLVADE
-475 RELLL
+475 R
-480 EQISQ
+480 
-485 EAKNLLEHGKELL
+485 ELL
-498 LEQILQEAKNLLEHG
+498 LEQILQEAQNLLEHR
-513 IEPKDITILCATNKD
+513 IDPKDITILCTRNKD
-528 ALEIKNYLQE
+528 ALEIKNYLQK
-538 NLSEIRPS
+538 NLSAIRPS
-546 TESSAQL
+546 TESSAKL

-567 YALAEEEYKPFY
+567 YALAEEPYKPFY

-586 AGYLHDDAIALF
+586 AGYLHDDVIALP

-671 PYVIVCERLGK
+671 PYVIVCERLGE
-682 PNNES
+682 PENDSNQ
-687 DKFLEEYN
+687 FLEEYE
-695 GTELVCLYY
+695 GTELVHLYC
-704 RMKNREVVDK
+704 RMKNREMVDK

-719 LEKEKAAKDHEEIN
+719 LGKEKAAKDHEKIN
-733 AYYVA
+733 EYYVA

-752 KDQKKDKKKDKEESK
+752 KDQKKDQKESK
-767 NKGMHE
+767 NKGMRE

-784 IAPVIAS
+784 IAPVIFS
-791 KKEPSNASV
+791 KKESSIASV

-831 NFGIALHKGLEY
+831 HFGIALHKGLEY

-857 LNYHY
+857 LNYHH
-862 GFYGLDHQ
+862 GFYGLDYQ

-887 LFKNLALKG
+887 LFKNWVLKG
-896 EVAFL
+896 EAAFL
-901 SRGVVSRIDVLLW
+901 FQGVVSRIDVLLW

>member
-1 MDTNRQCMALKASAG
+1 MDTKRQCMALKASAG

-64 QKENLESKEKSHKE
+64 QKENLEDEKEKEKSQ

-86 KYHLDPSLVQNSAQK
+86 KYRLNPDLVRNSAPK

-134 ANFEVNEDTEAHQQ
+134 ANFEVNEDTKAHQQ
-148 QLDERFLSA
+148 QLNEGFLST
-157 LNSEQ
+157 LNGEQ

-169 ITQCLSH
+169 IAQCLSYD
-176 NSYTSNSILKL
+176 SYTSDSVLERLRFLK
-187 LRSLRN
+187 N

-198 DPNKREPAFDEEGFL
+198 DPNKKEPAFDEEGFL
-213 EKPRNLNKQIQ
+213 EKLRNLNQQIQ
-224 STEIASDSAKK
+224 SVETASDTAKK

-256 SEYNFFKKLKNEIPT
+256 GEYRDFKKLKNEIPT
-271 LESECEAIENDL
+271 LESECEEVENDL
-283 KSYYEARE
+283 KRYYEAKE
-291 TALFKK
+291 TAIFKK
-297 FPKFIQLYDKAISK
+297 FPKFIQLYDNATSK

-323 VHALLSGYEE
+323 VHVLLNGYEE
-333 VPAEFFYFRL
+333 MPAEFFYFRL

-401 GFSSLFESVS
+401 SFSSLFESVA

-416 DNLEFNHR
+416 DNLQFNHR
-424 SSPLIIHY
+424 SSPLIINY

-437 KKAYQNSSTTYLE
+437 KKAYQDSPTAYLE
-450 QKYPETSRNKHAT
+450 QKYPKASSNKHAT
-463 DGYVKVSLVANE
+463 DGYVKVSLVADG
-475 RELLL
+475 R
-480 EQISQ
+480 
-485 EAKNLLEHGKELL
+485 ELL
-498 LEQILQEAKNLLEHG
+498 LEQILQEAKNLLEHR
-513 IEPKDITILCATNKD
+513 IDPKDITLLCATNDD

-546 TESSAQL
+546 TESSAKL

-567 YALAEEEYKPFY
+567 YALAEEPYKPFY

-586 AGYLHDDAIALF
+586 AGYLHDDVIALA

-620 YTECAQICLELAL
+620 YGECAQICLELAV
-633 GCEDADE
+633 GCEDANE
-640 FLEKLEAKKIASFN
+640 FLEKLEAKEIASF
-654 SKGAQIMTIH
+654 KIEGTQIMTIH

-682 PNNES
+682 PKTNNS
-687 DKFLEEYN
+687 NQFLEEYS
-695 GTELVCLYY
+695 GTELTRLYY

-719 LEKEKAAKDHEEIN
+719 LDKEEAAKDHEETN
-733 AYYVA
+733 VYYVA

-752 KDQKKDKKKDKEESK
+752 K
-767 NKGMHE
+767 KGMRE
-773 KLDLKPLEEGE
+773 KLDLAPLEEGK
-784 IAPVIAS
+784 IVPVIS
-791 KKEPSNASV
+791 SQKEPSIPSV
-800 LIKPHAYGEQVQEIE
+800 VIKPHAYGEQVQEIE
-815 EEPDS
+815 EEPS

-843 QYAYRI
+843 QYAYNI

-857 LNYHY
+857 LNYHH
-862 GFYGLDHQ
+862 GFYGLDYQ

-878 FENDAEIQA
+878 FENDAKIQA
-887 LFKNLALKG
+887 LFKNLALRG

-901 SRGVVSRIDVLLW
+901 FEGVVSRIDVLLW

-937 QVSHYAE
+937 QVSHYAA

>member
-1 MDTNRQCMALKASAG
+1 MDTKRQCMALKASAG

-64 QKENLESKEKSHKE
+64 QKESLENEKEKEKSQ

-86 KYHLDPSLVQNSAQK
+86 KYRLDPSFVQNRAQE

-134 ANFEVNEDTEAHQQ
+134 ANFEVNEDTKAHQQ
-148 QLDERFLSA
+148 QLNASFLSA
-157 LNSEQ
+157 LNNEQ

-169 ITQCLSH
+169 IAQCLSYD
-176 NSYTSNSILKL
+176 SYTSDSILER
-187 LRSLRN
+187 LRFLKN

-198 DPNKREPAFDEEGFL
+198 DPNKKEPAFDEKGFL
-213 EKPRNLNKQIQ
+213 EKLRSLNRQIQ
-224 STEIASDSAKK
+224 SVETASDTAKK

-256 SEYNFFKKLKNEIPT
+256 GEYRDFKKIKDEIPT
-271 LESECEAIENDL
+271 LESECEEIENDL
-283 KSYYEARE
+283 KRYYESRE
-291 TALFKK
+291 SALFKK
-297 FPKFIQLYDKAISK
+297 FPKFIQLYDKATSK

-323 VHALLSGYEE
+323 VHALLNGYEE
-333 VPAEFFYFRL
+333 MPAEFFYFRL
-343 DSKIAH
+343 DSRIAH

-390 DVKQSIYAFRG
+390 DVKQSIYGFRG
-401 GFSSLFESVS
+401 SFSSLFESVS

-424 SSPLIIHY
+424 SSPLIINY

-437 KKAYQNSSTTYLE
+437 KKAYQNSPTAYLE
-450 QKYPETSRNKHAT
+450 QKYPKASSNKHAK
-463 DGYVKVSLVANE
+463 DGYVKVSLVADG
-475 RELLL
+475 R
-480 EQISQ
+480 
-485 EAKNLLEHGKELL
+485 ELL
-498 LEQILQEAKNLLEHG
+498 LEQILQEAKNLLEHC
-513 IEPKDITILCATNKD
+513 IDPKDITLLCATNDD

-538 NLSEIRPS
+538 NLSAIRPS
-546 TESSAQL
+546 TESSAKL

-567 YALAEEEYKPFY
+567 YALAEEPYKPFY

-586 AGYLHDDAIALF
+586 AGYLHDDAIALA

-620 YTECAQICLELAL
+620 YTECAQICLELAV
-633 GCEDADE
+633 GCEDANE
-640 FLEKLEAKKIASFN
+640 FLEKLEAKEIASF
-654 SKGAQIMTIH
+654 KAEGAQIMTIH

-682 PNNES
+682 PKTNNS
-687 DKFLEEYN
+687 NQFLEEYD
-695 GTELVCLYY
+695 GTELTRLYY

-719 LEKEKAAKDHEEIN
+719 LDKEEAAKDHEETN
-733 AYYVA
+733 VYYVA
-738 FTRAELGLVVVAKD
+738 FTRAELGLIVVAKD
-752 KDQKKDKKKDKEESK
+752 KDQKKDKKESK
-767 NKGMHE
+767 NKGMRE
-773 KLDLKPLEEGE
+773 KLDLVPLEEGE
-784 IAPVIAS
+784 IAPVIS
-791 KKEPSNASV
+791 SQKEPLIKSV

-815 EEPDS
+815 EEPS

-843 QYAYRI
+843 QYAYNI

-857 LNYHY
+857 LNYHH
-862 GFYGLDHQ
+862 GFYGLDYQ

-878 FENDAEIQA
+878 FENDAKIQA
-887 LFKNLALKG
+887 LFKNLTLRG

-901 SRGVVSRIDVLLW
+901 FEGVVSRIDVLLW

-937 QVSHYAE
+937 QVSHYAA

>member
-1 MDTNRQCMALKASAG
+1 MDTKRQCMALKASAG

-64 QKENLESKEKSHKE
+64 QKENLENEKEKSQ

-86 KYHLDPSLVQNSAQK
+86 KYHLDPDLVRNSAQK

-148 QLDERFLSA
+148 QLNEGFLSA
-157 LNSEQ
+157 LNNEQ
-162 LEELSVF
+162 LEELSAF
-169 ITQCLSH
+169 IAQCLSYD
-176 NSYTSNSILKL
+176 NYTSDSILKR
-187 LRSLRN
+187 LRFLKN

-198 DPNKREPAFDEEGFL
+198 DPNKKEPAFDEEGFL
-213 EKPRNLNKQIQ
+213 EKLRSLNNQIQ
-224 STEIASDSAKK
+224 SIETASDKAKT
-235 AIKCDDFR
+235 AIKCDSFR
-243 GFLNSSLTWLKKK
+243 GFLNSSLTWLEKK
-256 SEYNFFKKLKNEIPT
+256 SEYLYFKKLKNEIPT
-271 LESECEAIENDL
+271 LESECEEIENDL
-283 KSYYEARE
+283 KRYHEAKE
-291 TALFKK
+291 TAIFKK
-297 FPKFIQLYDKAISK
+297 FPKFIQLYDNATSK

-323 VHALLSGYEE
+323 VHVLLNGYEE
-333 VPAEFFYFRL
+333 MPAEFFYFRL

-401 GFSSLFESVS
+401 SFSSLFESVS

-424 SSPLIIHY
+424 SAPLIINY

-437 KKAYQNSSTTYLE
+437 KKAYQNSPTAYLE
-450 QKYPETSRNKHAT
+450 QKYPKTSQNKHAT
-463 DGYVKVSLVANE
+463 DGYVKVSLVADE
-475 RELLL
+475 R
-480 EQISQ
+480 
-485 EAKNLLEHGKELL
+485 ELL
-498 LEQILQEAKNLLEHG
+498 LEQILQEAQNLLEHR
-513 IEPKDITILCATNKD
+513 IDPKDITILCTTNDD

-538 NLSEIRPS
+538 RLIAIRPS
-546 TESSAQL
+546 TESSARL

-567 YALAEEEYKPFY
+567 YALAEEPYKPFY

-586 AGYLHDDAIALF
+586 AGYLHDDVIALP

-620 YTECAQICLELAL
+620 YGECVQSCLELAV
-633 GCEDADE
+633 GCEDAND
-640 FLEKLEAKKIASFN
+640 FLEKLEAKSIASSH
-654 SKGAQIMTIH
+654 SKGTQIMTIH

-671 PYVIVCERLGK
+671 PYVIVCERLGNPK
-682 PNNES
+682 SSHSNQL
-687 DKFLEEYN
+687 LEEYD
-695 GTELVCLYY
+695 GAELTRLYY

-719 LEKEKAAKDHEEIN
+719 LDKEEAAKDHEEIN
-733 AYYVA
+733 VYYVA
-738 FTRAELGLVVVAKD
+738 FTRAELGLIVVAKD
-752 KDQKKDKKKDKEESK
+752 KKESKKESK
-767 NKGMHE
+767 NKTMRE
-773 KLDLKPLEEGE
+773 QLDLVPLEEGE
-784 IAPVIAS
+784 IMPVIS
-791 KKEPSNASV
+791 SQKEPLIAST

-857 LNYHY
+857 LNYHH
-862 GFYGLDHQ
+862 GFYGLDYQ

-887 LFKNLALKG
+887 LFKNYALRG
-896 EVAFL
+896 EAAFL
-901 SRGVVSRIDVLLW
+901 FQGVVSRIDVLLW
-914 DKGQNLYVLDYK
+914 DRGQNLYVLDYK

-944 FLQTQA
+944 FLKTQA

>member
-1 MDTNRQCMALKASAG
+1 MDTKRQCMALKASAG

-64 QKENLESKEKSHKE
+64 QKENLEDEKEKEKSQ

-86 KYHLDPSLVQNSAQK
+86 KYRLNPSFVQNRAQE

-134 ANFEVNEDTEAHQQ
+134 ANFEVNEDTKAHQQ
-148 QLDERFLSA
+148 QLNASFLSA
-157 LNSEQ
+157 LNNEQ

-169 ITQCLSH
+169 IAQCLSYD
-176 NSYTSNSILKL
+176 SYTSDSVLERLRFLK
-187 LRSLRN
+187 N
-193 KLYLF
+193 KLCLF
-198 DPNKREPAFDEEGFL
+198 DPNKKEPAFDEKGFL
-213 EKPRNLNKQIQ
+213 EKLRSLNQQIQ
-224 STEIASDSAKK
+224 SVETASDAAKT

-243 GFLNSSLTWLKKK
+243 GFLNSSLTWLEKK
-256 SEYNFFKKLKNEIPT
+256 SEYRYFKKFKDEIPT
-271 LESECEAIENDL
+271 LESECEEIENDL
-283 KSYYEARE
+283 KRYYEARE
-291 TALFKK
+291 SALFKK
-297 FPKFIQLYDKAISK
+297 FPKFIQLYDKATSK

-323 VHALLSGYEE
+323 VHALLNGYEE
-333 VPAEFFYFRL
+333 MPAEFFYFRL

-390 DVKQSIYAFRG
+390 DVKQSIYGFRG
-401 GFSSLFESVS
+401 SFSSLFESVS

-416 DNLEFNHR
+416 DNLQFNHR
-424 SSPLIIHY
+424 SSPLIINY

-437 KKAYQNSSTTYLE
+437 KKAYQNSPTAYWE
-450 QKYPETSRNKHAT
+450 QKYPKASNNKHAR
-463 DGYVKVSLVANE
+463 DGYVKVSLVADE

-480 EQISQ
+480 
-485 EAKNLLEHGKELL
+485 K
-498 LEQILQEAKNLLEHG
+498 QILQEAKNLLEHR
-513 IEPKDITILCATNKD
+513 IDPKDITILCARNKD
-528 ALEIKNYLQE
+528 ALEIKNYLQQ
-538 NLSEIRPS
+538 NLSAIRPS
-546 TESSAQL
+546 TESSAKL

-567 YALAEEEYKPFY
+567 YALAEEPYKPFY

-586 AGYLHDDAIALF
+586 AGYLHDDAIALA

-620 YTECAQICLELAL
+620 YTECVQICLELAV
-633 GCEDADE
+633 GCEDANE
-640 FLEKLEAKKIASFN
+640 FLEKLEAKEIASF
-654 SKGAQIMTIH
+654 KAEGTQIMTIH

-682 PNNES
+682 PKTNNS
-687 DKFLEEYN
+687 NQFLEEYS
-695 GTELVCLYY
+695 GTELTRLYY

-719 LEKEKAAKDHEEIN
+719 LDKEEAAKDHEEIN
-733 AYYVA
+733 VYYVA

-752 KDQKKDKKKDKEESK
+752 KDQKKDKKESK
-767 NKGMHE
+767 NKGMRE
-773 KLDLKPLEEGE
+773 KLDLFPLEEGE
-784 IAPVIAS
+784 IAPVIS
-791 KKEPSNASV
+791 SQKEPSSASV

-815 EEPDS
+815 EEPS
-820 DYEKNNDQEAI
+820 DYEKNNNQEAI
-831 NFGIALHKGLEY
+831 HFGIALHKGLEY

-857 LNYHY
+857 LSYHH
-862 GFYGLDHQ
+862 GFYGLDYQ

-878 FENDAEIQA
+878 FENDAKIQA
-887 LFKNLALKG
+887 LFKNLALRG

-901 SRGVVSRIDVLLW
+901 FEGVVSRIDVLLW
-914 DKGQNLYVLDYK
+914 DKGQSLYVLDYK

-937 QVSHYAE
+937 QVSHYAA

>member
-1 MDTNRQCMALKASAG
+1 MDTKRQCMALKASAG

-64 QKENLESKEKSHKE
+64 QKENLENEKEKEKSQ

-86 KYHLDPSLVQNSAQK
+86 KYRLTPSLVQNRAQE

-134 ANFEVNEDTEAHQQ
+134 ANFEVNEDTKVHQQ
-148 QLDERFLSA
+148 RLNASFLSA
-157 LNSEQ
+157 LNNEQ

-169 ITQCLSH
+169 IAQCLSYD
-176 NSYTSNSILKL
+176 SYTSDSILER
-187 LRSLRN
+187 LRFLKN

-198 DPNKREPAFDEEGFL
+198 DPNKKEPAFDEKGFL
-213 EKPRNLNKQIQ
+213 DKLRSLNRQIQ
-224 STEIASDSAKK
+224 SVETASDTAKT

-256 SEYNFFKKLKNEIPT
+256 GEYRDFKKIKDEIPT
-271 LESECEAIENDL
+271 LESECEEIENDL
-283 KSYYEARE
+283 KRYYEARE
-291 TALFKK
+291 SALFKK
-297 FPKFIQLYDKAISK
+297 FPKFIQLYDKATSK

-323 VHALLSGYEE
+323 VHALLNGYEE
-333 VPAEFFYFRL
+333 MPAEFFYFRL

-401 GFSSLFESVS
+401 SFSSLFESVA

-424 SSPLIIHY
+424 SSPLIINY

-437 KKAYQNSSTTYLE
+437 KKAYQNSPTAYWE
-450 QKYPETSRNKHAT
+450 QKYPKASSNKHAK
-463 DGYVKVSLVANE
+463 DGYVKVSLVADE
-475 RELLL
+475 R
-480 EQISQ
+480 
-485 EAKNLLEHGKELL
+485 ELL
-498 LEQILQEAKNLLEHG
+498 LEQILQEAKNLLEHR
-513 IEPKDITILCATNKD
+513 IDPKDITLLCATNDD
-528 ALEIKNYLQE
+528 ALEIKNYLQK
-538 NLSEIRPS
+538 NLSAIRPS
-546 TESSAQL
+546 TESSAKL

-567 YALAEEEYKPFY
+567 YALAEEPCKPFY

-586 AGYLHDDAIALF
+586 AGYLHDDAIALA

-620 YTECAQICLELAL
+620 YTECAQICLELAV
-633 GCEDADE
+633 GCEDANE
-640 FLEKLEAKKIASFN
+640 FLEKLEAKEIASF
-654 SKGAQIMTIH
+654 KAEGAQIMTIH

-682 PNNES
+682 PKTNNS
-687 DKFLEEYN
+687 NQFLEEYS
-695 GTELVCLYY
+695 GTELTRLYY

-719 LEKEKAAKDHEEIN
+719 LDKEEAAKDHEETN
-733 AYYVA
+733 VYYVA
-738 FTRAELGLVVVAKD
+738 FTRAELGLIVVAKD
-752 KDQKKDKKKDKEESK
+752 K
-767 NKGMHE
+767 KGMHE
-773 KLDLKPLEEGE
+773 KLDLAPLEEGT
-784 IAPVIAS
+784 IAPVIS
-791 KKEPSNASV
+791 SQKELSIPSV
-800 LIKPHAYGEQVQEIE
+800 VIKPHAYGEQVQEIE
-815 EEPDS
+815 EEPS

-843 QYAYRI
+843 QYAYNI

-857 LNYHY
+857 LNYHH

-878 FENDAEIQA
+878 FENDAKIQA
-887 LFKNLALKG
+887 LFKNLALRG

-901 SRGVVSRIDVLLW
+901 FEGVVSRIDVLLW

-926 SSQNYQQSHKA
+926 SSQNYQQSHKV
-937 QVSHYAE
+937 QVSHYAA

>member
-1 MDTNRQCMALKASAG
+1 MDTKRQCMALKASAG

-30 LFKGANPSEILTL
+30 LFKRANPSEILTL

-64 QKENLESKEKSHKE
+64 QKENLEDEKEKEKSQ

-86 KYHLDPSLVQNSAQK
+86 KYRLNPSFVQNSAQK

-134 ANFEVNEDTEAHQQ
+134 ANFEVNEDTKAHQQ
-148 QLDERFLSA
+148 QLNESFLSA
-157 LNSEQ
+157 LNNEQ

-169 ITQCLSH
+169 IAQCLSYD
-176 NSYTSNSILKL
+176 SYTSDSILER
-187 LRSLRN
+187 LRFLKN

-198 DPNKREPAFDEEGFL
+198 DPNKKEPVFDEEGFL
-213 EKPRNLNKQIQ
+213 EKLRSLNQQIQ
-224 STEIASDSAKK
+224 SVETASDTAKK

-243 GFLNSSLTWLKKK
+243 GFLNSSLTWLEKKG
-256 SEYNFFKKLKNEIPT
+256 EYRYFKKFKDEIPT
-271 LESECEAIENDL
+271 LESECEEIENDL
-283 KSYYEARE
+283 KRYYEARE
-291 TALFKK
+291 SALFKK
-297 FPKFIQLYDKAISK
+297 FPKFIQLYDRATSK

-323 VHALLSGYEE
+323 VHALLNGYEE
-333 VPAEFFYFRL
+333 MPAEFFYFRL

-390 DVKQSIYAFRG
+390 DVKQSIYGFRG
-401 GFSSLFESVS
+401 SFSSLFESVS

-424 SSPLIIHY
+424 SSPLIINY

-437 KKAYQNSSTTYLE
+437 KKAYQNSSTAYLE
-450 QKYPETSRNKHAT
+450 QKYPKASSNKHAR
-463 DGYVKVSLVANE
+463 DGYVKVSLVADE
-475 RELLL
+475 R
-480 EQISQ
+480 
-485 EAKNLLEHGKELL
+485 ELL
-498 LEQILQEAKNLLEHG
+498 LEQILQEAKNLLEHR
-513 IEPKDITILCATNKD
+513 IEPKDITLLCATNDD
-528 ALEIKNYLQE
+528 ALEIKNYLQK
-538 NLSEIRPS
+538 NLSAIRPS
-546 TESSAQL
+546 TESSAKL

-560 IIKNALE
+560 IIKNTLE
-567 YALAEEEYKPFY
+567 YALAEEPYKPFY

-586 AGYLHDDAIALF
+586 AGYLHDDAIALA
-598 GFNPKKESVAGFVW
+598 GFNPKKESVASFVW

-620 YTECAQICLELAL
+620 YTECAQICLELAV
-633 GCEDADE
+633 GCEDANE
-640 FLEKLEAKKIASFN
+640 FLEKLEAKEIASF
-654 SKGAQIMTIH
+654 KAEGAQIMTIH

-682 PNNES
+682 PKTNNS
-687 DKFLEEYN
+687 NQFLEEYS
-695 GTELVCLYY
+695 GTELTRLYY

-714 DYARA
+714 DYARV
-719 LEKEKAAKDHEEIN
+719 LDKEEAAKNHEETN
-733 AYYVA
+733 VYYVA
-738 FTRAELGLVVVAKD
+738 FTRAELGLIVVAKD
-752 KDQKKDKKKDKEESK
+752 K
-767 NKGMHE
+767 KGMHE
-773 KLDLKPLEEGE
+773 KLDLAPLEEGE
-784 IAPVIAS
+784 IAPVIS
-791 KKEPSNASV
+791 SQKEPSSASV
-800 LIKPHAYGEQVQEIE
+800 VIKPHAYGEQVQEIE
-815 EEPDS
+815 EEPS

-862 GFYGLDHQ
+862 GFYGLDYQ

-878 FENDAEIQA
+878 FENDAKIQA
-887 LFKNLALKG
+887 LFKNLALRG

-901 SRGVVSRIDVLLW
+901 FEGVVSRIDVLLW

-926 SSQNYQQSHKA
+926 SSQNYQQSHKV
-937 QVSHYAE
+937 QVSHYAA

>member
-1 MDTNRQCMALKASAG
+1 MDTKRQCMALKASAG

-64 QKENLESKEKSHKE
+64 QKENLEDEKEKEKSQ

-86 KYHLDPSLVQNSAQK
+86 KYRLDPSLVQNRAQE

-134 ANFEVNEDTEAHQQ
+134 ANFEVNEDTKAHQQ
-148 QLDERFLSA
+148 QLNEIFLSA
-157 LNSEQ
+157 LNGEQ

-169 ITQCLSH
+169 IAQCLSYD
-176 NSYTSNSILKL
+176 NYTSDSILER
-187 LRSLRN
+187 LRFLKN

-198 DPNKREPAFDEEGFL
+198 DPNKKEPAFDEKDFL
-213 EKPRNLNKQIQ
+213 EKLRSLNQQIQ
-224 STEIASDSAKK
+224 SVETASDTAKK

-256 SEYNFFKKLKNEIPT
+256 GEYRDFKKIKDGIPT
-271 LESECEAIENDL
+271 LESECEEIENDL
-283 KSYYEARE
+283 KRYYEARE
-291 TALFKK
+291 SALFKK
-297 FPKFIQLYDKAISK
+297 FPKFIQLYDKATSK

-323 VHALLSGYEE
+323 VHALLNGYEE
-333 VPAEFFYFRL
+333 MPAEFFYFRL

-390 DVKQSIYAFRG
+390 DVKQSIYGFRG
-401 GFSSLFESVS
+401 SFSSLFESVS

-416 DNLEFNHR
+416 DNLPFNHR
-424 SSPLIIHY
+424 SSPLIINY

-437 KKAYQNSSTTYLE
+437 KKAYQNSPTAYLE
-450 QKYPETSRNKHAT
+450 QKYPKASSNKHAR
-463 DGYVKVSLVANE
+463 DGYVKVSLVADE

-480 EQISQ
+480 
-485 EAKNLLEHGKELL
+485 K
-498 LEQILQEAKNLLEHG
+498 QILQEAKNLLEHR
-513 IEPKDITILCATNKD
+513 IDPKDITILCARNKD
-528 ALEIKNYLQE
+528 ALEIKDYLQKH
-538 NLSEIRPS
+538 LSAIHPS
-546 TESSAQL
+546 TESSTKL

-567 YALAEEEYKPFY
+567 YALAEEPYKPFY

-586 AGYLHDDAIALF
+586 AGYLHDDAIALA

-620 YTECAQICLELAL
+620 YTECTQICLELAV
-633 GCEDADE
+633 GCEDANE
-640 FLEKLEAKKIASFN
+640 FLEKLEAKEIASF
-654 SKGAQIMTIH
+654 KAEGAQIMTIH

-682 PNNES
+682 PKTNNS
-687 DKFLEEYN
+687 NQFLEEYS
-695 GTELVCLYY
+695 GTELIRLYY

-719 LEKEKAAKDHEEIN
+719 LDKEEAAKDYEEAN
-733 AYYVA
+733 VYYVA
-738 FTRAELGLVVVAKD
+738 FTRAELGLIVVAKD
-752 KDQKKDKKKDKEESK
+752 KDQKKDKKESK
-767 NKGMHE
+767 NKGMRE
-773 KLDLKPLEEGE
+773 KLDLFPLEEGG
-784 IAPVIAS
+784 IVPVIS
-791 KKEPSNASV
+791 SQKEPLIPSV
-800 LIKPHAYGEQVQEIE
+800 VIKPHAYGEQVQEIE
-815 EEPDS
+815 EEPS

-857 LNYHY
+857 LNYHH
-862 GFYGLDHQ
+862 GFYGLDYQ

-878 FENDAEIQA
+878 FENDAKIQA
-887 LFKNLALKG
+887 LFKNLALRG

-901 SRGVVSRIDVLLW
+901 FEGVVSRMDVLLW

-937 QVSHYAE
+937 QVSHYAA

>member
-1 MDTNRQCMALKASAG
+1 MDTKRQCMALKASAG

-64 QKENLESKEKSHKE
+64 QKENLESGKEKSQ

-86 KYHLDPSLVQNSAQK
+86 KYRLDPSFVQNSAQK
-101 IYQRFLNAEI
+101 IYQRFLNAEV

-134 ANFEVNEDTEAHQQ
+134 ANFEVNEDTKAHQQ
-148 QLDERFLSA
+148 QLNASFLSA
-157 LNSEQ
+157 LNNEQ

-169 ITQCLSH
+169 IVQCLSYE
-176 NSYTSNSILKL
+176 SYTSDSILER
-187 LRSLRN
+187 LRFLKN

-198 DPNKREPAFDEEGFL
+198 DPNKKEPAFDEESFL
-213 EKPRNLNKQIQ
+213 EKLRSLNQQIQ
-224 STEIASDSAKK
+224 STKTASDMAKT

-243 GFLNSSLTWLKKK
+243 GFLNSSLTWLEKK
-256 SEYNFFKKLKNEIPT
+256 SEYRYFKKFKDEIPT
-271 LESECEAIENDL
+271 LESECEEIENDL
-283 KSYYEARE
+283 KRYYEAKE
-291 TALFKK
+291 SALFKK
-297 FPKFIQLYDKAISK
+297 FPKFIQLYDKATSK

-323 VHALLSGYEE
+323 VHALLNGYEE
-333 VPAEFFYFRL
+333 MPAEFFYFRL
-343 DSKIAH
+343 DSRIAH

-401 GFSSLFESVS
+401 SFSSLFESVA

-416 DNLEFNHR
+416 DNLQFNHR
-424 SSPLIIHY
+424 SAPLIINY

-437 KKAYQNSSTTYLE
+437 KKAYQNSPIAYLE
-450 QKYPETSRNKHAT
+450 QKYPKASSNKHARN
-463 DGYVKVSLVANE
+463 GYVKVSLVADE

-480 EQISQ
+480 
-485 EAKNLLEHGKELL
+485 K
-498 LEQILQEAKNLLEHG
+498 QILQEAKNLLEHR
-513 IEPKDITILCATNKD
+513 IDPKDITLLCATNDD

-538 NLSEIRPS
+538 YLSAICPS
-546 TESSAQL
+546 TESSAKL

-567 YALAEEEYKPFY
+567 YALAEEPYKPFY

-586 AGYLHDDAIALF
+586 AGYLHDDAIALA

-620 YTECAQICLELAL
+620 YGEPAQSCLELAV
-633 GCEDADE
+633 GCEDADG
-640 FLEKLEAKKIASFN
+640 FLEKLEAKEIASFN
-654 SKGAQIMTIH
+654 PKGTQIMTIH

-671 PYVIVCERLGK
+671 PYVIVCERLGNPK
-682 PNNES
+682 SSHSNQL
-687 DKFLEEYN
+687 LEEYD
-695 GTELVCLYY
+695 GAELTRLYY

-719 LEKEKAAKDHEEIN
+719 LDKEEAAKDHEEIN
-733 AYYVA
+733 VYYVA
-738 FTRAELGLVVVAKD
+738 FTRAELGLIVVAKD
-752 KDQKKDKKKDKEESK
+752 KKESKKESK
-767 NKGMHE
+767 NKKMRE
-773 KLDLKPLEEGE
+773 QLDLTPLEEGE
-784 IAPVIAS
+784 IAPVIS
-791 KKEPSNASV
+791 PQKEPSIPSV
-800 LIKPHAYGEQVQEIE
+800 VIKPHAYGEQVQEIE

-843 QYAYRI
+843 QYAYNI

-857 LNYHY
+857 LNYHH

-887 LFKNLALKG
+887 LFKNHALKG
-896 EVAFL
+896 EAAFL
-901 SRGVVSRIDVLLW
+901 FQGVVSRIDVLLW
-914 DKGQNLYVLDYK
+914 DRGQNLYVLDYK

-944 FLQTQA
+944 FLRTQA

>member
-1 MDTNRQCMALKASAG
+1 MDTERQYMALKASAG

-64 QKENLESKEKSHKE
+64 QKENLEDEKEKEKSQ

-86 KYHLDPSLVQNSAQK
+86 KYRLDPSFVQNSAQK

-134 ANFEVNEDTEAHQQ
+134 ANFEVNEDTKVHQQ
-148 QLDERFLSA
+148 QLNASFLSA
-157 LNSEQ
+157 LDNEQ

-169 ITQCLSH
+169 IAQCLSYD
-176 NSYTSNSILKL
+176 SYTSDSVLERLRFLK
-187 LRSLRN
+187 N

-198 DPNKREPAFDEEGFL
+198 DPNKKELAFDEEGFL
-213 EKPRNLNKQIQ
+213 EKLRSLNQQIQ
-224 STEIASDSAKK
+224 SVETASDTAKK

-256 SEYNFFKKLKNEIPT
+256 GEYRDFKKIKDEIPT
-271 LESECEAIENDL
+271 LESECEEIENDL
-283 KSYYEARE
+283 KRYYEARE
-291 TALFKK
+291 SALFKK
-297 FPKFIQLYDKAISK
+297 FPKFIQLYDKATSK
-311 IQALDFDAIKDK
+311 IQSLDFDAIKDK
-323 VHALLSGYEE
+323 VHALLNGYEE
-333 VPAEFFYFRL
+333 MPAEFFYFRL

-390 DVKQSIYAFRG
+390 DIKQSIYGFRG
-401 GFSSLFESVS
+401 SFSSLFESVS

-416 DNLEFNHR
+416 DNLQFNHR
-424 SSPLIIHY
+424 SSPLIINY

-437 KKAYQNSSTTYLE
+437 KKAYQNSPTAYWE
-450 QKYPETSRNKHAT
+450 QKYPKASSNNHAR
-463 DGYVKVSLVANE
+463 DGYVKVSLVADE

-480 EQISQ
+480 
-485 EAKNLLEHGKELL
+485 K
-498 LEQILQEAKNLLEHG
+498 QILQEAKNLLEHR
-513 IEPKDITILCATNKD
+513 IDPKDITLLCARNKD
-528 ALEIKNYLQE
+528 ALEIKNYLQK

-546 TESSAQL
+546 TESSAKL

-567 YALAEEEYKPFY
+567 YALAEEPYKPFY

-586 AGYLHDDAIALF
+586 AGYLHDDAIALA

-620 YTECAQICLELAL
+620 YTECAQICLELAV
-633 GCEDADE
+633 GCEDANE
-640 FLEKLEAKKIASFN
+640 FLKKLEAKEIASF
-654 SKGAQIMTIH
+654 KAEGAQIMTIH

-682 PNNES
+682 PKSNNS
-687 DKFLEEYN
+687 NQFLEEYS
-695 GTELVCLYY
+695 GTELTRLYY

-714 DYARA
+714 GYARA
-719 LEKEKAAKDHEEIN
+719 LDKEEAAKDHEETN
-733 AYYVA
+733 VYYVA
-738 FTRAELGLVVVAKD
+738 FTRAELGLIVVAKD
-752 KDQKKDKKKDKEESK
+752 KDQKKDKKESK
-767 NKGMHE
+767 NKGMCE
-773 KLDLKPLEEGE
+773 KLDLAPLEEGE
-784 IAPVIAS
+784 IAPVIS
-791 KKEPSNASV
+791 SQKEPSPESV
-800 LIKPHAYGEQVQEIE
+800 VIKPHAYGEQVQEIE
-815 EEPDS
+815 EEPS

-843 QYAYRI
+843 QYAYCI

-857 LNYHY
+857 LNYHH
-862 GFYGLDHQ
+862 GFYGLDYQ

-878 FENDAEIQA
+878 FENDAKIQA
-887 LFKNLALKG
+887 LFKNLALRG

-901 SRGVVSRIDVLLW
+901 FEGVVSRMDVLLW

-937 QVSHYAE
+937 QISHYAA

-967 EKLWV
+967 EKIWV

>member
-86 KYHLDPSLVQNSAQK
+86 KYGLDPSLVQNSAQK

-134 ANFEVNEDTEAHQQ
+134 ANFEVNEDTKAHQQ

-176 NSYTSNSILKL
+176 NSYTSDPILKL

-213 EKPRNLNKQIQ
+213 EKLRSLKKQIQ
-224 STEIASDSAKK
+224 SAETARDTAKT

-256 SEYNFFKKLKNEIPT
+256 SEYNFFKKLKNEIPA
-271 LESECEAIENDL
+271 LERECEAIENDL

-297 FPKFIQLYDKAISK
+297 FPKFIRLYDKATSK

-411 KDFYH
+411 KGFYH

-463 DGYVKVSLVANE
+463 DGYVKVSLVADE
-475 RELLL
+475 
-480 EQISQ
+480 
-485 EAKNLLEHGKELL
+485 KELL

-513 IEPKDITILCATNKD
+513 IEPKDITILCAANKD
-528 ALEIKNYLQE
+528 ALKIKDHLQE

-682 PNNES
+682 PKNES

-862 GFYGLDHQ
+862 GFYGLDYQ

-901 SRGVVSRIDVLLW
+901 FQGVVSRIDVLLW

>member
-1 MDTNRQCMALKASAG
+1 MDTKRQCMALKASAG

-64 QKENLESKEKSHKE
+64 QKENLESGKEKSQ

-86 KYHLDPSLVQNSAQK
+86 KYHLDPSLVRNSAQK

-148 QLDERFLSA
+148 RLNEGFLSA
-157 LNSEQ
+157 LNNEQ
-162 LEELSVF
+162 LEELSAF
-169 ITQCLSH
+169 IVQCLSYE
-176 NSYTSNSILKL
+176 SYTSDSILER
-187 LRSLRN
+187 LRFLKN

-198 DPNKREPAFDEEGFL
+198 DPNKKEPAFDEEGFL
-213 EKPRNLNKQIQ
+213 EKLRGLNNQIQ
-224 STEIASDSAKK
+224 SIETASDRAKT
-235 AIKCDDFR
+235 AIKCDSFR
-243 GFLNSSLTWLKKK
+243 GFLNSSLTWLEKK
-256 SEYNFFKKLKNEIPT
+256 SEYQSFKKLKSEIPT
-271 LESECEAIENDL
+271 LESECEEIENDL
-283 KSYYEARE
+283 KRYYEAKE
-291 TALFKK
+291 TTIFKK
-297 FPKFIQLYDKAISK
+297 FPKFIQLYDNATSK

-323 VHALLSGYEE
+323 VHVLLNGYEE
-333 VPAEFFYFRL
+333 MPAEFFYFRL

-401 GFSSLFESVS
+401 SFSSLFESVS

-424 SSPLIIHY
+424 SAPLIINY

-437 KKAYQNSSTTYLE
+437 KKAYQNSPTAYLE
-450 QKYPETSRNKHAT
+450 QKYPKASNNKHVT
-463 DGYVKVSLVANE
+463 EGYVKVSLVADE
-475 RELLL
+475 
-480 EQISQ
+480 
-485 EAKNLLEHGKELL
+485 KELL
-498 LEQILQEAKNLLEHG
+498 LEQILQEAQNLLDHR
-513 IEPKDITILCATNKD
+513 IDPKDITILCATNKD

-538 NLSEIRPS
+538 YLSAICPS
-546 TESSAQL
+546 TESSARL
-553 SQFVESK
+553 SQLVESK

-567 YALAEEEYKPFY
+567 YALAEEPYKPFY

-586 AGYLHDDAIALF
+586 AGYLHDDVIALP
-598 GFNPKKESVAGFVW
+598 GFNPKKESVASFVW
-612 KVMELFEL
+612 KIMELFKL
-620 YTECAQICLELAL
+620 YGEPAQSCLELAI
-633 GCEDADE
+633 GCEDAND
-640 FLEKLEAKKIASFN
+640 FLEKLEAKEIASFN
-654 SKGAQIMTIH
+654 PKGAQIMTIH
-664 KSKGMQF
+664 GSKGMQF

-682 PNNES
+682 PNSSHANQ
-687 DKFLEEYN
+687 FLEEYD
-695 GTELVCLYY
+695 GTELVRLYY

-719 LEKEKAAKDHEEIN
+719 LDKEEAAKDHEEIN
-733 AYYVA
+733 VYYVA
-738 FTRAELGLVVVAKD
+738 FTRAELGLIVVAKD
-752 KDQKKDKKKDKEESK
+752 KKESKKESK
-767 NKGMHE
+767 NKTMCE
-773 KLDLKPLEEGE
+773 QLDLTPLEEGE
-784 IAPVIAS
+784 ITPVIS
-791 KKEPSNASV
+791 SQKEPLIASV
-800 LIKPHAYGEQVQEIE
+800 VIKPHAYGEQVQEIE

-843 QYAYRI
+843 QYAYNI
-849 PKKSVLEY
+849 PKQSVLEY

-887 LFKNLALKG
+887 LFKNHALRG
-896 EVAFL
+896 EAAFL
-901 SRGVVSRIDVLLW
+901 FQGVVSRIDVLLW

-926 SSQNYQQSHKA
+926 SSQNYQQSHKV

-944 FLQTQA
+944 FLKTQA

>member
-1 MDTNRQCMALKASAG
+1 MDTKRQCMALKASAG

-64 QKENLESKEKSHKE
+64 QQENLENEKEKSQ

-86 KYHLDPSLVQNSAQK
+86 KYHLDPSLVRNSAQK

-134 ANFEVNEDTEAHQQ
+134 ANFEVNEDTKAHQR
-148 QLDERFLSA
+148 QLNEGFLSA

-169 ITQCLSH
+169 IAQCLSYD
-176 NSYTSNSILKL
+176 NYTSDSILER
-187 LRSLRN
+187 LRFLKN

-198 DPNKREPAFDEEGFL
+198 DPDKKELAFDEEGFL
-213 EKPRNLNKQIQ
+213 EKLRSLNKQIQ
-224 STEIASDSAKK
+224 SIETASNEAKK

-256 SEYNFFKKLKNEIPT
+256 GEYRDFKKLKDEIPT
-271 LESECEAIENDL
+271 LESECEEIENDL
-283 KSYYEARE
+283 KRYYEAKE
-291 TALFKK
+291 TAIFKK
-297 FPKFIQLYDKAISK
+297 FPKFIQLYDNATSK

-323 VHALLSGYEE
+323 VHVLLNGYEE
-333 VPAEFFYFRL
+333 MPAEFFYFRL

-401 GFSSLFESVS
+401 SFSSLFESVS

-424 SSPLIIHY
+424 SAPLIINY

-437 KKAYQNSSTTYLE
+437 KKAYQNSPTAYLE
-450 QKYPETSRNKHAT
+450 QKYPKTSQNKHVT
-463 DGYVKVSLVANE
+463 DGYVKVSLMADG
-475 RELLL
+475 R
-480 EQISQ
+480 
-485 EAKNLLEHGKELL
+485 ELL
-498 LEQILQEAKNLLEHG
+498 LEQILQEAQNLLEHR
-513 IEPKDITILCATNKD
+513 IDPKDITILCATNDD

-538 NLSEIRPS
+538 RLSAIHPS
-546 TESSAQL
+546 TESSARL

-567 YALAEEEYKPFY
+567 YALAEEPYKPFY

-586 AGYLHDDAIALF
+586 AGYLHDDVIALP

-620 YTECAQICLELAL
+620 YGEPAQSCLESAV
-633 GCEDADE
+633 GCEDAND
-640 FLEKLEAKKIASFN
+640 FLEKLEAKSIASSH

-682 PNNES
+682 PNSSHSNQL
-687 DKFLEEYN
+687 LEEYN
-695 GTELVCLYY
+695 GTELARLYY

-719 LEKEKAAKDHEEIN
+719 LDKEEAAKNHEETN
-733 AYYVA
+733 VYYVA
-738 FTRAELGLVVVAKD
+738 FTRAELGLIVVAKD
-752 KDQKKDKKKDKEESK
+752 KKESKKESK
-767 NKGMHE
+767 NKKMCE
-773 KLDLKPLEEGE
+773 QLDLVPLEEGE
-784 IAPVIAS
+784 IMPVIS
-791 KKEPSNASV
+791 PQKEPLITST

-843 QYAYRI
+843 QYAYNI

-857 LNYHY
+857 LNYHH
-862 GFYGLDHQ
+862 GFYGLDYQ

-878 FENDAEIQA
+878 FENDAEIQV
-887 LFKNLALKG
+887 LFKNYALRG
-896 EVAFL
+896 EAAFL
-901 SRGVVSRIDVLLW
+901 FEGVVSRIDVLLW
-914 DKGQNLYVLDYK
+914 DRGQNLCVLDYK

-944 FLQTQA
+944 FLKTQA

>member
-1 MDTNRQCMALKASAG
+1 MDTKRQCMALKASAG

-64 QKENLESKEKSHKE
+64 QKENLEDEKEKEKSQ

-86 KYHLDPSLVQNSAQK
+86 KYRLDPSFVQNSAQK

-134 ANFEVNEDTEAHQQ
+134 ANFEVNEDTKAHQQ
-148 QLDERFLSA
+148 QLNASFLST
-157 LNSEQ
+157 LNNKQ
-162 LEELSVF
+162 LNELSVF
-169 ITQCLSH
+169 IAQCLSYD
-176 NSYTSNSILKL
+176 NYTSDSILER
-187 LRSLRN
+187 LRFLKN

-198 DPNKREPAFDEEGFL
+198 DPNKKEPAFDEEGFL
-213 EKPRNLNKQIQ
+213 EKLRSLNQQIQ
-224 STEIASDSAKK
+224 NIETASNEAKK

-243 GFLNSSLTWLKKK
+243 GFLNSSLTWLEKK
-256 SEYNFFKKLKNEIPT
+256 SEYRYFKKFKDEIPT
-271 LESECEAIENDL
+271 LESECEEIENDL
-283 KSYYEARE
+283 KRYYEARE
-291 TALFKK
+291 SALFKK
-297 FPKFIQLYDKAISK
+297 FPKFIQFYDKATSK

-323 VHALLSGYEE
+323 VHALLNGYEE
-333 VPAEFFYFRL
+333 MPAEFFYFRL

-390 DVKQSIYAFRG
+390 DVKQSIYGFRG
-401 GFSSLFESVS
+401 SFSSLFESVS

-424 SSPLIIHY
+424 SSPLIINY

-437 KKAYQNSSTTYLE
+437 KKAYQNSPTAYLE
-450 QKYPETSRNKHAT
+450 QKYPKASSNKHAR
-463 DGYVKVSLVANE
+463 DGYVKVSLVADE
-475 RELLL
+475 R
-480 EQISQ
+480 
-485 EAKNLLEHGKELL
+485 ELL
-498 LEQILQEAKNLLEHG
+498 LEQILQEAKNLLEHR
-513 IEPKDITILCATNKD
+513 IDPKDITILCARNKD
-528 ALEIKNYLQE
+528 ALEIKNYLQK
-538 NLSEIRPS
+538 NLSAIRPS
-546 TESSAQL
+546 TESSAKL

-567 YALAEEEYKPFY
+567 YALAEEPYKPFY

-586 AGYLHDDAIALF
+586 AGYLHDDVIALA
-598 GFNPKKESVAGFVW
+598 GFNSKKESVAGFVW

-620 YTECAQICLELAL
+620 YGECAQICLELAV
-633 GCEDADE
+633 GCEDANE
-640 FLEKLEAKKIASFN
+640 FLKKLEAKEIASF
-654 SKGAQIMTIH
+654 KAEGAQIMTIH

-682 PNNES
+682 PKTNNS
-687 DKFLEEYN
+687 NQFLEEYS
-695 GTELVCLYY
+695 GTELLRLYY

-719 LEKEKAAKDHEEIN
+719 LDKEEAAKDHEETN
-733 AYYVA
+733 VYYVA
-738 FTRAELGLVVVAKD
+738 FTRAELGLIVVAKD
-752 KDQKKDKKKDKEESK
+752 K
-767 NKGMHE
+767 KGMHE
-773 KLDLKPLEEGE
+773 KLDLAPLEEGE
-784 IAPVIAS
+784 IAPVIS
-791 KKEPSNASV
+791 SQKEPLIPSIV
-800 LIKPHAYGEQVQEIE
+800 IKPHAYGEQVQEIE
-815 EEPDS
+815 EEPS

-857 LNYHY
+857 LNYHH
-862 GFYGLDHQ
+862 GFYGLDYQ

-878 FENDAEIQA
+878 FENDAKIQA
-887 LFKNLALKG
+887 LFKNLALRG

-901 SRGVVSRIDVLLW
+901 FEGVVSRIDVLLW
-914 DKGQNLYVLDYK
+914 DRGQNLYVLDYK

-937 QVSHYAE
+937 QVSHYAA

>member
-1 MDTNRQCMALKASAG
+1 MDTKRQCMALKASAG

-64 QKENLESKEKSHKE
+64 QKENLEDEKEKEKAQ

-134 ANFEVNEDTEAHQQ
+134 ANFEVNEDTKAHQQ
-148 QLDERFLSA
+148 QLNEGFLSA
-157 LNSEQ
+157 LNGEQ

-169 ITQCLSH
+169 IAQCLSYD
-176 NSYTSNSILKL
+176 NYTSDSILER
-187 LRSLRN
+187 LRFLKN

-198 DPNKREPAFDEEGFL
+198 DPNKKEPAFDEEGFL
-213 EKPRNLNKQIQ
+213 EKLRSLNNQIQ
-224 STEIASDSAKK
+224 SIETASDKAKT
-235 AIKCDDFR
+235 AIKCDSFR

-256 SEYNFFKKLKNEIPT
+256 SEYQSFKKLKNEIPT
-271 LESECEAIENDL
+271 LESECEEIENDL
-283 KSYYEARE
+283 KRYYEAKE
-291 TALFKK
+291 SALFKK
-297 FPKFIQLYDKAISK
+297 FPKFIQLYDKATSK

-323 VHALLSGYEE
+323 VHALLKGYEE
-333 VPAEFFYFRL
+333 MPAEFFYFRL

-401 GFSSLFESVS
+401 SFSSLFESVS

-416 DNLEFNHR
+416 DNLQFNHR
-424 SSPLIIHY
+424 SSPLIINY

-437 KKAYQNSSTTYLE
+437 KKAYQNSSTAYLE
-450 QKYPETSRNKHAT
+450 QKYPKASSNKHVT
-463 DGYVKVSLVANE
+463 DGYVKVSLVADE
-475 RELLL
+475 R
-480 EQISQ
+480 
-485 EAKNLLEHGKELL
+485 GLL
-498 LEQILQEAKNLLEHG
+498 LEQILQEAQNLLEHR
-513 IEPKDITILCATNKD
+513 IEPKDITILCATNDD

-538 NLSEIRPS
+538 NLSAIRPS
-546 TESSAQL
+546 TESSAKL

-560 IIKNALE
+560 IIKNALK
-567 YALAEEEYKPFY
+567 YALAEEPYKPFY

-586 AGYLHDDAIALF
+586 AGYLHDDAIALA
-598 GFNPKKESVAGFVW
+598 GFDPKKESVADFVW

-620 YTECAQICLELAL
+620 YGECAQICLELAV
-633 GCEDADE
+633 GCEDANE

-654 SKGAQIMTIH
+654 LKGAQIMTIH

-682 PNNES
+682 PKPNNS
-687 DKFLEEYN
+687 NQFLEEYS
-695 GTELVCLYY
+695 GTELLRLYY

-719 LEKEKAAKDHEEIN
+719 LDKEEAAKDHEETN
-733 AYYVA
+733 VYYVA
-738 FTRAELGLVVVAKD
+738 FTRAELGLIVVAKD
-752 KDQKKDKKKDKEESK
+752 KDQKKDKKESK
-767 NKGMHE
+767 NKGMRE
-773 KLDLKPLEEGE
+773 KLDLAPLEEGE
-784 IAPVIAS
+784 IAPVVS
-791 KKEPSNASV
+791 SQKEPLSASV
-800 LIKPHAYGEQVQEIE
+800 VIKPHAYGEQVQEIE
-815 EEPDS
+815 EEPS

-831 NFGIALHKGLEY
+831 HFGIALHKGLEY
-843 QYAYRI
+843 QYAYNI

-857 LNYHY
+857 LNYHH
-862 GFYGLDHQ
+862 GFYGLDYQ

-878 FENDAEIQA
+878 FENDAKIQA

-901 SRGVVSRIDVLLW
+901 FEGVVSRIDVLLW

-937 QVSHYAE
+937 QVSHYAA

>member
-1 MDTNRQCMALKASAG
+1 MDTKRQCMALKASAG

-64 QKENLESKEKSHKE
+64 QKENLESEEKEKSQ

-86 KYHLDPSLVQNSAQK
+86 KYRLNPNLVQNSAQN

-134 ANFEVNEDTEAHQQ
+134 ANFEVNEDTKAHQQ
-148 QLDERFLSA
+148 QLNESFLSA
-157 LNSEQ
+157 LNGEQ

-169 ITQCLSH
+169 IAQCLSYDG
-176 NSYTSNSILKL
+176 YTSDSILER
-187 LRSLRN
+187 LRFLKN

-198 DPNKREPAFDEEGFL
+198 DPNKKEPAFDEEGFL
-213 EKPRNLNKQIQ
+213 EKLRSLNQQIQ
-224 STEIASDSAKK
+224 SVETASNTAKT

-243 GFLNSSLTWLKKK
+243 GFLNSSLTWLEKK
-256 SEYNFFKKLKNEIPT
+256 SEYRYFKKFKDEIPT
-271 LESECEAIENDL
+271 LESECEEIENDL
-283 KSYYEARE
+283 KRYYEARE
-291 TALFKK
+291 IALFKK
-297 FPKFIQLYDKAISK
+297 FPKFIQLYDKATSK

-323 VHALLSGYEE
+323 VHALLKGYEE

-343 DSKIAH
+343 DSRIAH

-401 GFSSLFESVS
+401 SFSSLFESVS

-416 DNLEFNHR
+416 DNLQFNHR
-424 SSPLIIHY
+424 SSPLIINY

-437 KKAYQNSSTTYLE
+437 KKAYQNSPTDYLD
-450 QKYPETSRNKHAT
+450 QKYPKTSQNKHAT

-480 EQISQ
+480 EQI
-485 EAKNLLEHGKELL
+485 
-498 LEQILQEAKNLLEHG
+498 LQEAKNLLEHR
-513 IEPKDITILCATNKD
+513 IEPKDITILCATNDD
-528 ALEIKNYLQE
+528 ALGIKNYLQE
-538 NLSEIRPS
+538 NLSTIRPS
-546 TESSAQL
+546 TESSAKL

-560 IIKNALE
+560 IIKNALK
-567 YALAEEEYKPFY
+567 YALAEEPYKPFY

-586 AGYLHDDAIALF
+586 AGYLHDDAIALP

-620 YTECAQICLELAL
+620 YGERAQICLELAV
-633 GCEDADE
+633 GCEDADG

-654 SKGAQIMTIH
+654 AKGAQIMTIH
-664 KSKGMQF
+664 GSKGMQF

-682 PNNES
+682 PRSNNS
-687 DKFLEEYN
+687 NQFLEEYD
-695 GTELVCLYY
+695 GTELLRLYY

-719 LEKEKAAKDHEEIN
+719 LDKEKAAKDHEETN
-733 AYYVA
+733 VYYVA
-738 FTRAELGLVVVAKD
+738 FTRAELGLIVVAKD
-752 KDQKKDKKKDKEESK
+752 KNQKKDQKESESK
-767 NKGMHE
+767 GMRE
-773 KLDLKPLEEGE
+773 KLDLAPLEEGT
-784 IAPVIAS
+784 IAPVIS
-791 KKEPSNASV
+791 PQKEPLIASV
-800 LIKPHAYGEQVQEIE
+800 VIKPHAYGEQVQEIE
-815 EEPDS
+815 EEPS

-843 QYAYRI
+843 QYAYNI

-857 LNYHY
+857 LNYHH

-870 ALEESLEL
+870 ALKESLEL
-878 FENDAEIQA
+878 FENDIEIQA

-896 EVAFL
+896 EAAFL
-901 SRGVVSRIDVLLW
+901 FEGVVSRIDVLLW

-937 QVSHYAE
+937 QVSHYAA

>member
-1 MDTNRQCMALKASAG
+1 MDTKRQCMALKASAG

-64 QKENLESKEKSHKE
+64 QKENLEDEKEKEKSQ

-86 KYHLDPSLVQNSAQK
+86 KYRLDPNLVQNSAQK

-134 ANFEVNEDTEAHQQ
+134 ANFEVNEDTKAHQQ
-148 QLDERFLSA
+148 QLNESFLSA
-157 LNSEQ
+157 LNGGQ

-169 ITQCLSH
+169 IAQCLSYD
-176 NSYTSNSILKL
+176 SYTSDSILER
-187 LRSLRN
+187 LRFLKN

-198 DPNKREPAFDEEGFL
+198 DLNKKKLAFDEEGFL
-213 EKPRNLNKQIQ
+213 EKLRSLNQQIQ
-224 STEIASDSAKK
+224 SIETASKDAKK

-256 SEYNFFKKLKNEIPT
+256 SEYRDFKKLKNKIPT
-271 LESECEAIENDL
+271 LESECEEIENDL
-283 KSYYEARE
+283 KRYYEARE
-291 TALFKK
+291 IALFKK
-297 FPKFIQLYDKAISK
+297 FPKFIQLYDKATSK

-323 VHALLSGYEE
+323 VHALLKGYEE

-343 DSKIAH
+343 DSRIAH
-349 ILIDEFQDT
+349 ILVDEFQDT

-401 GFSSLFESVS
+401 SFSSLFESVS

-416 DNLEFNHR
+416 DNLQFNHR
-424 SSPLIIHY
+424 SSPLIINY

-437 KKAYQNSSTTYLE
+437 KKAYQNSPTAYLD
-450 QKYPETSRNKHAT
+450 QKYPKASSNKHAR
-463 DGYVKVSLVANE
+463 DGYVKISLVANE
-475 RELLL
+475 R
-480 EQISQ
+480 
-485 EAKNLLEHGKELL
+485 ELL
-498 LEQILQEAKNLLEHG
+498 LEQILQEAKNLLEHR
-513 IEPKDITILCATNKD
+513 IEPKDITILCATNDD
-528 ALEIKNYLQE
+528 ALEIKNYLQQ
-538 NLSEIRPS
+538 NLSAIRPS
-546 TESSAQL
+546 TESSAKL

-567 YALAEEEYKPFY
+567 YALAEEPYKPFY

-586 AGYLHDDAIALF
+586 AGYLHDDAIALP

-620 YTECAQICLELAL
+620 YGEHAQICLELAV
-633 GCEDADE
+633 GCEDANE

-654 SKGAQIMTIH
+654 LKGAQIMTIH

-682 PNNES
+682 PRSNNS
-687 DKFLEEYN
+687 NQFLEEYN
-695 GTELVCLYY
+695 GTELVRLYY

-719 LEKEKAAKDHEEIN
+719 LDKEKAAKENEETN
-733 AYYVA
+733 VYYVA
-738 FTRAELGLVVVAKD
+738 FTRAELGLIVVAKD
-752 KDQKKDKKKDKEESK
+752 KDQKKDKKESKKESKDK
-767 NKGMHE
+767 GMRE
-773 KLDLKPLEEGE
+773 KLDLVPLEEGT
-784 IAPVIAS
+784 IAPVIS
-791 KKEPSNASV
+791 SQKEPLNASV

-843 QYAYRI
+843 QYAYNI

-857 LNYHY
+857 LNYHH
-862 GFYGLDHQ
+862 GFYGLDYQ

-878 FENDAEIQA
+878 FENDIEIQA

-896 EVAFL
+896 EAAFL
-901 SRGVVSRIDVLLW
+901 FEGVVSRIDVLLW

-937 QVSHYAE
+937 QVSHYTA

>member
-1 MDTNRQCMALKASAG
+1 MDTKRQCMALKASAG

-64 QKENLESKEKSHKE
+64 QKENLEDEKEKEKSQ

-86 KYHLDPSLVQNSAQK
+86 KYRLDPSFVQNSAQK

-134 ANFEVNEDTEAHQQ
+134 ANFEVNEDTKAHQQ
-148 QLDERFLSA
+148 QLNASFLSA
-157 LNSEQ
+157 LDNKQ

-169 ITQCLSH
+169 IAQCLSYD
-176 NSYTSNSILKL
+176 NYTSDSILER
-187 LRSLRN
+187 LRFLKN

-198 DPNKREPAFDEEGFL
+198 DPNKKDPVFNEEGFL
-213 EKPRNLNKQIQ
+213 EKLRSLNQQIQ
-224 STEIASDSAKK
+224 SVETASNEAKK

-256 SEYNFFKKLKNEIPT
+256 GEYRDFKKIKDEIPT
-271 LESECEAIENDL
+271 LESECEEIENDL
-283 KSYYEARE
+283 KRYYEARE
-291 TALFKK
+291 SALFKK
-297 FPKFIQLYDKAISK
+297 FPKFIQLYDKATSK

-323 VHALLSGYEE
+323 VHALLNGYEE
-333 VPAEFFYFRL
+333 MPAEFFYFRL
-343 DSKIAH
+343 DSRIVH

-390 DVKQSIYAFRG
+390 DVKQSIYGFRG
-401 GFSSLFESVS
+401 SFSSLFESVS

-416 DNLEFNHR
+416 DNLPFNHR
-424 SSPLIIHY
+424 SSPLIINY

-437 KKAYQNSSTTYLE
+437 KKAYQNSPTAYLE
-450 QKYPETSRNKHAT
+450 QKYPKASSNKHAK
-463 DGYVKVSLVANE
+463 DGYVKVSLVADE
-475 RELLL
+475 R
-480 EQISQ
+480 
-485 EAKNLLEHGKELL
+485 ELL
-498 LEQILQEAKNLLEHG
+498 LEQILQEAKNLLEHR
-513 IEPKDITILCATNKD
+513 IEPKDITLLCARNED
-528 ALEIKNYLQE
+528 ALEITNYLQK
-538 NLSEIRPS
+538 NLSAIRPS
-546 TESSAQL
+546 TESSAKL

-567 YALAEEEYKPFY
+567 YALAEEPYKPFY

-586 AGYLHDDAIALF
+586 AGYLHDDAIALA

-620 YTECAQICLELAL
+620 YTECAQICLELAV
-633 GCEDADE
+633 GCEDANE
-640 FLEKLEAKKIASFN
+640 FLKKLEAKEIASF
-654 SKGAQIMTIH
+654 KAEGAQIMTIH

-682 PNNES
+682 PKSNNS
-687 DKFLEEYN
+687 NQFLEEYS
-695 GTELVCLYY
+695 GTELTRLYY

-719 LEKEKAAKDHEEIN
+719 LDKEEAAKDHEETN
-733 AYYVA
+733 VYYVA

-752 KDQKKDKKKDKEESK
+752 KDQKKDKKESK
-767 NKGMHE
+767 SKGMRE
-773 KLDLKPLEEGE
+773 KLDLLPLEEGT
-784 IAPVIAS
+784 IAPVIS
-791 KKEPSNASV
+791 SQKEPLIPSV

-815 EEPDS
+815 EEPS

-843 QYAYRI
+843 QYAYNI

-857 LNYHY
+857 LNYHH
-862 GFYGLDHQ
+862 GFYGLDYQ

-878 FENDAEIQA
+878 FENDAKIQA
-887 LFKNLALKG
+887 LFKNLALRG

-901 SRGVVSRIDVLLW
+901 FEGVVSRIDVLLW

-937 QVSHYAE
+937 QVSHYAA

>member
-1 MDTNRQCMALKASAG
+1 MDTKRQCMALKASAG

-64 QKENLESKEKSHKE
+64 QKENLEDEKEKEKSQ

-86 KYHLDPSLVQNSAQK
+86 KYRLNPSFVQNSAQK

-134 ANFEVNEDTEAHQQ
+134 ANFEVNEDTKAHQQ
-148 QLDERFLSA
+148 QLNESFLSA
-157 LNSEQ
+157 LDNKQ

-169 ITQCLSH
+169 IAQCLSYDG
-176 NSYTSNSILKL
+176 YTSDSVLERLRFLK
-187 LRSLRN
+187 N

-198 DPNKREPAFDEEGFL
+198 DPNKKKPAFDEKGFL
-213 EKPRNLNKQIQ
+213 DKLRSLNRQIQ
-224 STEIASDSAKK
+224 NIETASDAAKT

-243 GFLNSSLTWLKKK
+243 GFLNSSLTWLEKK
-256 SEYNFFKKLKNEIPT
+256 SEYRYFKKIKDEIPT
-271 LESECEAIENDL
+271 LESECEEIENDL
-283 KSYYEARE
+283 KRYYEARE
-291 TALFKK
+291 SALFKK
-297 FPKFIQLYDKAISK
+297 FPKFIRLYDKATSK

-323 VHALLSGYEE
+323 VHALLNGYEE
-333 VPAEFFYFRL
+333 MPAEFFYFRL
-343 DSKIAH
+343 DSKIVH

-390 DVKQSIYAFRG
+390 DVKQSIYGFRG
-401 GFSSLFESVS
+401 SFSSLFESVS

-416 DNLEFNHR
+416 DNLQFNHR
-424 SSPLIIHY
+424 SSPLIINY

-437 KKAYQNSSTTYLE
+437 KKAYQNSPTAYLE
-450 QKYPETSRNKHAT
+450 QKYPKASSNKHAR
-463 DGYVKVSLVANE
+463 DGYVKVSLVADE
-475 RELLL
+475 R
-480 EQISQ
+480 
-485 EAKNLLEHGKELL
+485 ELL
-498 LEQILQEAKNLLEHG
+498 LEQILQEAKNLLEHR
-513 IEPKDITILCATNKD
+513 IDPKDITLLCATNDD
-528 ALEIKNYLQE
+528 ALEIKNYLQK
-538 NLSEIRPS
+538 NLSTIRPS
-546 TESSAQL
+546 TESSAKL

-567 YALAEEEYKPFY
+567 YALAEEPYKPFY

-586 AGYLHDDAIALF
+586 AGYLHDDAIALAS
-598 GFNPKKESVAGFVW
+598 FNPKKESVAGFVW

-620 YTECAQICLELAL
+620 YGECAQICLELAV
-633 GCEDADE
+633 GCEDTNE
-640 FLEKLEAKKIASFN
+640 FLEKLEAKEIASF
-654 SKGAQIMTIH
+654 KVEGAQIMTIH

-682 PNNES
+682 PKSNNS
-687 DKFLEEYN
+687 NQFLEEYS
-695 GTELVCLYY
+695 GTELMRLYY

-714 DYARA
+714 DYARV
-719 LEKEKAAKDHEEIN
+719 LDKEEAAKNHEETN
-733 AYYVA
+733 VYYVA
-738 FTRAELGLVVVAKD
+738 FTRAELGLIVVAKD
-752 KDQKKDKKKDKEESK
+752 KDQKKDKKESK
-767 NKGMHE
+767 NKGMRE
-773 KLDLKPLEEGE
+773 KLDLAPLEEGE
-784 IAPVIAS
+784 IAPVIS
-791 KKEPSNASV
+791 SQKESSSASV
-800 LIKPHAYGEQVQEIE
+800 VIKPHAYGEQVQEIE
-815 EEPDS
+815 EEPS

-831 NFGIALHKGLEY
+831 HFGIALHKGLEY

-857 LNYHY
+857 LNYHH

-878 FENDAEIQA
+878 FENDAKIQA

-901 SRGVVSRIDVLLW
+901 FEGVVSRIDVLLW

-937 QVSHYAE
+937 QVSHYAA

>member
-1 MDTNRQCMALKASAG
+1 MDTKRQCMALKASAG

-64 QKENLESKEKSHKE
+64 QKENLEKNEKEKSQ

-86 KYHLDPSLVQNSAQK
+86 KYHLNPDLVRNSTPK
-101 IYQRFLNAEI
+101 IYQRFLNAEV

-134 ANFEVNEDTEAHQQ
+134 ANFEVNEDTKAHQQ
-148 QLDERFLSA
+148 QLNEGFLSA
-157 LNSEQ
+157 LNNEQ

-169 ITQCLSH
+169 IAQCLSYD
-176 NSYTSNSILKL
+176 NYTSDSILER
-187 LRSLRN
+187 LRFLKN

-198 DPNKREPAFDEEGFL
+198 DPNKKELAFDEEGFL
-213 EKPRNLNKQIQ
+213 EKLRSLNQQIQ
-224 STEIASDSAKK
+224 SIETASDRAKT

-243 GFLNSSLTWLKKK
+243 GFLNSSLTWLEKK
-256 SEYNFFKKLKNEIPT
+256 SEYIYFKKLKDEIPT

-283 KSYYEARE
+283 KRYYEARE

-297 FPKFIQLYDKAISK
+297 FPKFIQLYDNATSK

-323 VHALLSGYEE
+323 VHALLNGYEE
-333 VPAEFFYFRL
+333 LPAEFFYFRL

-401 GFSSLFESVS
+401 SFSSLFESVA

-424 SSPLIIHY
+424 SAPLIINY

-437 KKAYQNSSTTYLE
+437 KKAYQNSPTAYLE
-450 QKYPETSRNKHAT
+450 QKYPKTSNNKHAR
-463 DGYVKVSLVANE
+463 DGYVKVSLVADE
-475 RELLL
+475 R
-480 EQISQ
+480 
-485 EAKNLLEHGKELL
+485 ELL
-498 LEQILQEAKNLLEHG
+498 LEQILQEAQNLLEHR
-513 IEPKDITILCATNKD
+513 IEPKDITILCATNDD

-538 NLSEIRPS
+538 NLSTIRPS
-546 TESSAQL
+546 TESSANL

-560 IIKNALE
+560 IIKNALK
-567 YALAEEEYKPFY
+567 YALAEEPYKPFY

-586 AGYLHDDAIALF
+586 AGYLHDDAIALA

-612 KVMELFEL
+612 KVMEWFEL
-620 YTECAQICLELAL
+620 YGEPAQICLELAV
-633 GCEDADE
+633 GCEDANE

-654 SKGAQIMTIH
+654 LKGAQIMTIH

-682 PNNES
+682 PKSNNS
-687 DKFLEEYN
+687 NQFLEEYD
-695 GTELVCLYY
+695 GAELLRLYY

-719 LEKEKAAKDHEEIN
+719 LDKEEAAKDHEEIN
-733 AYYVA
+733 VYYVA
-738 FTRAELGLVVVAKD
+738 FTRAELGLIVVAKD
-752 KDQKKDKKKDKEESK
+752 KKESKKESK
-767 NKGMHE
+767 NKKMRE
-773 KLDLKPLEEGE
+773 KLDLAPLEEGE
-784 IAPVIAS
+784 IMPVIS
-791 KKEPSNASV
+791 PQKEPLITSV

-815 EEPDS
+815 EEPS

-843 QYAYRI
+843 QYAYNI

-857 LNYHY
+857 LNYHH
-862 GFYGLDHQ
+862 GFYGLDYQ

-878 FENDAEIQA
+878 FENDTEIQT
-887 LFKNLALKG
+887 LFKNYTLKG
-896 EVAFL
+896 EAAFL
-901 SRGVVSRIDVLLW
+901 FEGVVSRIDVLLW

-937 QVSHYAE
+937 QVSHYAA
-944 FLQTQA
+944 FLKTQA

>member
-1 MDTNRQCMALKASAG
+1 MDTKRQCMALKASAG

-64 QKENLESKEKSHKE
+64 QKENFEDEKEKEKSQ

-86 KYHLDPSLVQNSAQK
+86 KYHLNPSFVQNSAQK

-134 ANFEVNEDTEAHQQ
+134 ANFEVNEDTKAHQQ
-148 QLDERFLSA
+148 QLNASFLSA
-157 LNSEQ
+157 LTNEQ

-169 ITQCLSH
+169 ITQCLSYD
-176 NSYTSNSILKL
+176 SYTSDSVLERLRFLK
-187 LRSLRN
+187 N

-198 DPNKREPAFDEEGFL
+198 DPNKKEPVFDEEDFL
-213 EKPRNLNKQIQ
+213 GKLRSLNQQIQ
-224 STEIASDSAKK
+224 SVETASDTAKA

-243 GFLNSSLTWLKKK
+243 GFLNSSLTWLEKK
-256 SEYNFFKKLKNEIPT
+256 SEYRYFKKFKDEIPT
-271 LESECEAIENDL
+271 LESECEEIENDL
-283 KSYYEARE
+283 KRYYEARE
-291 TALFKK
+291 SALFKK
-297 FPKFIQLYDKAISK
+297 FPKFIQLYDKATSK

-323 VHALLSGYEE
+323 VHALLNGYEE
-333 VPAEFFYFRL
+333 MPAEFFYFRL

-390 DVKQSIYAFRG
+390 DVKQSIYGFRG
-401 GFSSLFESVS
+401 SFSSLFESVS

-416 DNLEFNHR
+416 DNLPFNHR
-424 SSPLIIHY
+424 SSPLIINY

-437 KKAYQNSSTTYLE
+437 KKAYQNSPTAYLE
-450 QKYPETSRNKHAT
+450 QKYPKASSNKHAK
-463 DGYVKVSLVANE
+463 DGYVKVSLVADE

-480 EQISQ
+480 EQIL
-485 EAKNLLEHGKELL
+485 K
-498 LEQILQEAKNLLEHG
+498 EAKNLLEHG
-513 IEPKDITILCATNKD
+513 IDPKDITILCATNGD

-538 NLSEIRPS
+538 NLSAIRPS
-546 TESSAQL
+546 TESSAKL

-567 YALAEEEYKPFY
+567 YALAEEPYKPFY

-586 AGYLHDDAIALF
+586 AGYLHDDVIALV

-612 KVMELFEL
+612 KVMEWFGL
-620 YTECAQICLELAL
+620 YGECAQICLELAV
-633 GCEDADE
+633 GCEDANE
-640 FLEKLEAKKIASFN
+640 FLEKLESKEIASF
-654 SKGAQIMTIH
+654 KIEGAQIMTIH

-682 PNNES
+682 PKTNNS
-687 DKFLEEYN
+687 NQFLEEYD
-695 GTELVCLYY
+695 GTELIRLYY
-704 RMKNREVVDK
+704 RMKNREMVDK

-719 LEKEKAAKDHEEIN
+719 LDKEEAARDHEETN
-733 AYYVA
+733 VYYVA

-752 KDQKKDKKKDKEESK
+752 K
-767 NKGMHE
+767 KGMRE
-773 KLDLKPLEEGE
+773 KLDLFPLEEGE
-784 IAPVIAS
+784 IAPVIS
-791 KKEPSNASV
+791 SQKEPLIPSV
-800 LIKPHAYGEQVQEIE
+800 VIKPHAYGEQVQEIE
-815 EEPDS
+815 EEPS

-843 QYAYRI
+843 QYAYNI

-857 LNYHY
+857 LNYHH
-862 GFYGLDHQ
+862 GFYGLDYQ

-878 FENDAEIQA
+878 FENDVEIQA
-887 LFKNLALKG
+887 LFKNLALRG

-901 SRGVVSRIDVLLW
+901 FEGVVSRIDVLLW

-937 QVSHYAE
+937 QVSYYAA

>member
-1 MDTNRQCMALKASAG
+1 MALKASAG

-64 QKENLESKEKSHKE
+64 QKENLENEKEKSQ

-86 KYHLDPSLVQNSAQK
+86 KYHLNPDLVQNSAQK

-134 ANFEVNEDTEAHQQ
+134 ANFEVNEDTKAHQQ
-148 QLDERFLSA
+148 QLNEGFLSA
-157 LNSEQ
+157 LNNEQ

-169 ITQCLSH
+169 IAQCLSYD
-176 NSYTSNSILKL
+176 NYTSDSILER
-187 LRSLRN
+187 LRFLKN

-198 DPNKREPAFDEEGFL
+198 DPNKKEPAFDEKGFL
-213 EKPRNLNKQIQ
+213 EKLRSLNEQIQ
-224 STEIASDSAKK
+224 SIETASDRAKT
-235 AIKCDDFR
+235 AIKCDSFR
-243 GFLNSSLTWLKKK
+243 GFLNSSLTWLEKK
-256 SEYNFFKKLKNEIPT
+256 SEYQSFKKLKSEIPT
-271 LESECEAIENDL
+271 LESECEEIENDL
-283 KSYYEARE
+283 KRYYEAKE
-291 TALFKK
+291 TAIFKK
-297 FPKFIQLYDKAISK
+297 FPKFIQLYDKATSK

-323 VHALLSGYEE
+323 VHVLLSGYEE
-333 VPAEFFYFRL
+333 MPAEFFYFRL

-401 GFSSLFESVS
+401 SFSSLFESVS

-416 DNLEFNHR
+416 DNLQFNHR
-424 SSPLIIHY
+424 SAPLIINY

-437 KKAYQNSSTTYLE
+437 KKAYQNSPTAYLE
-450 QKYPETSRNKHAT
+450 QKYPKTSQNKHAT
-463 DGYVKVSLVANE
+463 DGYVKVSLVADE

-480 EQISQ
+480 NQV
-485 EAKNLLEHGKELL
+485 
-498 LEQILQEAKNLLEHG
+498 LQEAQNLLDHH
-513 IEPKDITILCATNKD
+513 IDPKDITILCATNDD

-538 NLSEIRPS
+538 NLSAIRPS
-546 TESSAQL
+546 TESSANL

-560 IIKNALE
+560 IIKNALK
-567 YALAEEEYKPFY
+567 YALAEEPYKPFY

-586 AGYLHDDAIALF
+586 AGYLHDDAIALA

-620 YTECAQICLELAL
+620 YGEPAQICLELAV
-633 GCEDADE
+633 GCEDADG
-640 FLEKLEAKKIASFN
+640 FLEKLEVKKIASFN
-654 SKGAQIMTIH
+654 LKGAQIMTIH

-671 PYVIVCERLGK
+671 PYAIVCERLGK
-682 PNNES
+682 PNSSHSNQL
-687 DKFLEEYN
+687 LEEYD
-695 GTELVCLYY
+695 GTELLRLYY

-719 LEKEKAAKDHEEIN
+719 LDKEEAAKDHEETN
-733 AYYVA
+733 VYYVA
-738 FTRAELGLVVVAKD
+738 FTRAELGLIVVAKD
-752 KDQKKDKKKDKEESK
+752 KDQKKDKKESK
-767 NKGMHE
+767 SKGMHE
-773 KLDLKPLEEGE
+773 KLDLLPLEEGA
-784 IAPVIAS
+784 IAPVIS
-791 KKEPSNASV
+791 SQKEPSIPSV
-800 LIKPHAYGEQVQEIE
+800 VIKPHAYGEQVQEIE
-815 EEPDS
+815 EEPS

-843 QYAYRI
+843 QYAYNI

-857 LNYHY
+857 LNYHH
-862 GFYGLDHQ
+862 GFYGLDYQ

-878 FENDAEIQA
+878 FENDAKIQA
-887 LFKNLALKG
+887 LFKNLALRG

-901 SRGVVSRIDVLLW
+901 FEGVVSRIDVLLW

-937 QVSHYAE
+937 QVSHYVA

>member
-1 MDTNRQCMALKASAG
+1 MDTKRQCMALKASAG

-64 QKENLESKEKSHKE
+64 QKENLEDEKEKEKSQ

-86 KYHLDPSLVQNSAQK
+86 KYHLNPSFVQNSAQK

-134 ANFEVNEDTEAHQQ
+134 ANFEVNEDTKAHQQ
-148 QLDERFLSA
+148 QLNASFLSA
-157 LNSEQ
+157 LTNEQ

-169 ITQCLSH
+169 ITQCLSYD
-176 NSYTSNSILKL
+176 NYTSDSILER
-187 LRSLRN
+187 LRFLKN

-198 DPNKREPAFDEEGFL
+198 DPNKKESAFDEEGFL
-213 EKPRNLNKQIQ
+213 EKLRSLNQQIQ
-224 STEIASDSAKK
+224 STETASDTAKT

-243 GFLNSSLTWLKKK
+243 GFLNSSLTWLEKK
-256 SEYNFFKKLKNEIPT
+256 SEYRYFKKFKDEIPT
-271 LESECEAIENDL
+271 LESECEEIENDL
-283 KSYYEARE
+283 KRYYEAKE
-291 TALFKK
+291 SALFKK
-297 FPKFIQLYDKAISK
+297 FPKFIQLYDKATSK

-323 VHALLSGYEE
+323 VHALLNGYEE
-333 VPAEFFYFRL
+333 MPAEFFYFRL
-343 DSKIAH
+343 DSRIAH

-390 DVKQSIYAFRG
+390 DVKQSIYGFRG
-401 GFSSLFESVS
+401 SFSSLFESVS

-416 DNLEFNHR
+416 DSLEFNHR
-424 SSPLIIHY
+424 SSPLIINY

-437 KKAYQNSSTTYLE
+437 KKAYQTAYLE
-450 QKYPETSRNKHAT
+450 QKYPKASSNKHAR
-463 DGYVKVSLVANE
+463 DGYVKVSLVADE
-475 RELLL
+475 R
-480 EQISQ
+480 
-485 EAKNLLEHGKELL
+485 ELL

-513 IEPKDITILCATNKD
+513 IDPKDITILCATNDD
-528 ALEIKNYLQE
+528 ALKIKDYLKE
-538 NLSEIRPS
+538 NLSAIHPS
-546 TESSAQL
+546 TESSAKL

-567 YALAEEEYKPFY
+567 YALAEEPYKPFY

-586 AGYLHDDAIALF
+586 AGYLHDDAIALA
-598 GFNPKKESVAGFVW
+598 GFNPKKESVADFVW

-620 YTECAQICLELAL
+620 YGESAQICLELAV
-633 GCEDADE
+633 GCEDANE
-640 FLEKLEAKKIASFN
+640 FLEKLEAKEIASFN
-654 SKGAQIMTIH
+654 AKGAQIMTIH

-682 PNNES
+682 PKSNSSNQ
-687 DKFLEEYN
+687 FLEEYD
-695 GTELVCLYY
+695 GTELVRLYY

-719 LEKEKAAKDHEEIN
+719 LDKEEAARDHEETN
-733 AYYVA
+733 VYYVA

-752 KDQKKDKKKDKEESK
+752 K
-767 NKGMHE
+767 KGMRE
-773 KLDLKPLEEGE
+773 KLDLAPLEEGE
-784 IAPVIAS
+784 IAPVIS
-791 KKEPSNASV
+791 SQKEPSIPSV

-815 EEPDS
+815 EEPS

-843 QYAYRI
+843 QYAYNI

-857 LNYHY
+857 LNYHH

-878 FENDAEIQA
+878 FENDAKIQA
-887 LFKNLALKG
+887 LFKNLALRG

-901 SRGVVSRIDVLLW
+901 FEGVVSRIDVLLW

-937 QVSHYAE
+937 QVSHYAA

>member
-1 MDTNRQCMALKASAG
+1 MDTKRQCMALKASAG

-64 QKENLESKEKSHKE
+64 QKENLEDEKEKEKSQ

-86 KYHLDPSLVQNSAQK
+86 KYRLNPSFVQNSAQK

-134 ANFEVNEDTEAHQQ
+134 ANFEVNEDTKAHQQ
-148 QLDERFLSA
+148 QLNEIFLSA
-157 LNSEQ
+157 LNNEQ

-169 ITQCLSH
+169 IAQCLSH
-176 NSYTSNSILKL
+176 DSYTSDSILER
-187 LRSLRN
+187 LRFLKN

-198 DPNKREPAFDEEGFL
+198 DPNKKDPVFNEEGFL
-213 EKPRNLNKQIQ
+213 EKLRSLNQQIQ
-224 STEIASDSAKK
+224 NIETASNEAKK

-243 GFLNSSLTWLKKK
+243 GFLNSSLTWLEKK
-256 SEYNFFKKLKNEIPT
+256 SEYRYFKKFKDEIPT
-271 LESECEAIENDL
+271 LESECEEIENDL
-283 KSYYEARE
+283 KRYYEAKE
-291 TALFKK
+291 STLFKK
-297 FPKFIQLYDKAISK
+297 FPKFIQLYDRATSR

-323 VHALLSGYEE
+323 VHALLNGYEE
-333 VPAEFFYFRL
+333 MPAEFFYFRL

-390 DVKQSIYAFRG
+390 DVKQSIYGFRG
-401 GFSSLFESVS
+401 SFSSLFESVS

-416 DNLEFNHR
+416 DNLPFNHR
-424 SSPLIIHY
+424 SSPLIINY

-437 KKAYQNSSTTYLE
+437 KKAYQNSPTAYLE
-450 QKYPETSRNKHAT
+450 QKYPKASSNNHAR
-463 DGYVKVSLVANE
+463 DGYVKVSLVADE

-480 EQISQ
+480 
-485 EAKNLLEHGKELL
+485 K
-498 LEQILQEAKNLLEHG
+498 QILQEAKNLLEHR
-513 IEPKDITILCATNKD
+513 IDPKDITLLCATNDD
-528 ALEIKNYLQE
+528 ALEIKNYLQK
-538 NLSEIRPS
+538 NLSAIRPS
-546 TESSAQL
+546 TESSAKL

-567 YALAEEEYKPFY
+567 YALAEEPYKPFY

-586 AGYLHDDAIALF
+586 AGYLHDDAIALA

-612 KVMELFEL
+612 KVMEWFEL
-620 YTECAQICLELAL
+620 YTECAQICLELAV
-633 GCEDADE
+633 GCEDANE
-640 FLEKLEAKKIASFN
+640 FLEKLEAKEIASF
-654 SKGAQIMTIH
+654 KAEGAQIMTIH

-682 PNNES
+682 PKSNNS
-687 DKFLEEYN
+687 NQFLEEYS
-695 GTELVCLYY
+695 GTELTHLYY

-714 DYARA
+714 DYARV
-719 LEKEKAAKDHEEIN
+719 LDKEEAAKDHEETN
-733 AYYVA
+733 VYYVA

-752 KDQKKDKKKDKEESK
+752 K
-767 NKGMHE
+767 KGMHE
-773 KLDLKPLEEGE
+773 KLDLAPLEEGE
-784 IAPVIAS
+784 IVPVIS
-791 KKEPSNASV
+791 SQKEPSSASV
-800 LIKPHAYGEQVQEIE
+800 VIKPHAYGEQVQEIE
-815 EEPDS
+815 EEPS

-843 QYAYRI
+843 QYAYNI

-857 LNYHY
+857 LNYHH
-862 GFYGLDHQ
+862 GFYGLDYQ

-878 FENDAEIQA
+878 FENDAKIQA
-887 LFKNLALKG
+887 LFKNLALRG

-901 SRGVVSRIDVLLW
+901 FEGVVSRIDVLLW

-937 QVSHYAE
+937 QVSHYAA

>member
-1 MDTNRQCMALKASAG
+1 MDTKRQCMALKASAG

-64 QKENLESKEKSHKE
+64 QKENLEDEKEKEKSQ

-86 KYHLDPSLVQNSAQK
+86 KYRLNPSLVQNSAQK

-134 ANFEVNEDTEAHQQ
+134 ANFEVNEDTKVHQQ
-148 QLDERFLSA
+148 QLNASFLSA
-157 LNSEQ
+157 LNNKQ

-169 ITQCLSH
+169 IAQCLSYD
-176 NSYTSNSILKL
+176 SYTSDSILER
-187 LRSLRN
+187 LRFLKN

-198 DPNKREPAFDEEGFL
+198 DPNKKDPAFDEERFL
-213 EKPRNLNKQIQ
+213 EKLRSLNQQIQ
-224 STEIASDSAKK
+224 NIETASNEAKK

-256 SEYNFFKKLKNEIPT
+256 GEYRYFKKFKDEIPT
-271 LESECEAIENDL
+271 LESECEEIENDL
-283 KSYYEARE
+283 KRYYEARE
-291 TALFKK
+291 SALFKK
-297 FPKFIQLYDKAISK
+297 FPKFIQLYDKATSK

-323 VHALLSGYEE
+323 VHALLNGYEE
-333 VPAEFFYFRL
+333 MPAEFFYFRL
-343 DSKIAH
+343 DSRIAH

-390 DVKQSIYAFRG
+390 DVKQSIYGFRG
-401 GFSSLFESVS
+401 SFSSLFESVS

-424 SSPLIIHY
+424 SSPLIINY

-437 KKAYQNSSTTYLE
+437 KKAYQNSPTAYLE
-450 QKYPETSRNKHAT
+450 QKYPKASSNNHAR
-463 DGYVKVSLVANE
+463 DGYVKVSLVADE
-475 RELLL
+475 R
-480 EQISQ
+480 
-485 EAKNLLEHGKELL
+485 ELL
-498 LEQILQEAKNLLEHG
+498 LEQILQEAKNLLEHR
-513 IEPKDITILCATNKD
+513 IDPKDITLLCATNDD

-538 NLSEIRPS
+538 NLSTIRPS
-546 TESSAQL
+546 TESSAKL

-560 IIKNALE
+560 IIKNVLE
-567 YALAEEEYKPFY
+567 YALAEEPYKPFY

-586 AGYLHDDAIALF
+586 AGYLHDDAIALA

-620 YTECAQICLELAL
+620 YTECAQICLELAV

-640 FLEKLEAKKIASFN
+640 FLEKLEAKEIASF
-654 SKGAQIMTIH
+654 KAEGAQIMTIH

-682 PNNES
+682 PKTNNS
-687 DKFLEEYN
+687 NQFLEEYS
-695 GTELVCLYY
+695 GTELTRLYY

-714 DYARA
+714 DYARV
-719 LEKEKAAKDHEEIN
+719 LDKEEAAKNHEETN
-733 AYYVA
+733 VYYVA
-738 FTRAELGLVVVAKD
+738 FTRAELGLIVVAKD
-752 KDQKKDKKKDKEESK
+752 KDQKKDKKESK
-767 NKGMHE
+767 NKGMRE
-773 KLDLKPLEEGE
+773 KLDLVPLEEGE
-784 IAPVIAS
+784 IVPVIS
-791 KKEPSNASV
+791 SQKEPSSASV
-800 LIKPHAYGEQVQEIE
+800 LIKPHAYGEQIQEIE
-815 EEPDS
+815 EEPS

-857 LNYHY
+857 LNYHH
-862 GFYGLDHQ
+862 GFYGLDYQ

-878 FENDAEIQA
+878 FENDAKIQA
-887 LFKNLALKG
+887 LFKNLALRG

-901 SRGVVSRIDVLLW
+901 FEGIVSRIDVLLW

-926 SSQNYQQSHKA
+926 SSQNYQQSHKV
-937 QVSHYAE
+937 QVSHYAA

>member
-1 MDTNRQCMALKASAG
+1 MDTKRQCMALKASAG

-64 QKENLESKEKSHKE
+64 QKENLESEKEKSQ

-86 KYHLDPSLVQNSAQK
+86 KYHLDPSLVRNSTQK

-134 ANFEVNEDTEAHQQ
+134 TNFEVNEDTKIHQQ
-148 QLDERFLSA
+148 QLNEGFLSA
-157 LNSEQ
+157 LNNEQ

-176 NSYTSNSILKL
+176 ESYTSDSILER
-187 LRSLRN
+187 LRFLKN

-198 DPNKREPAFDEEGFL
+198 DPNKKEPAFDEEGFL
-213 EKPRNLNKQIQ
+213 EKLRSLNEQIQ
-224 STEIASDSAKK
+224 SIETASNEAKK
-235 AIKCDDFR
+235 AIKCDSFR
-243 GFLNSSLTWLKKK
+243 GFLNSSLTWLEKK
-256 SEYNFFKKLKNEIPT
+256 SEYRYFKKLKNEIPT
-271 LESECEAIENDL
+271 LESECEEIENDL
-283 KSYYEARE
+283 KRYYEAKE
-291 TALFKK
+291 TAIFKK
-297 FPKFIQLYDKAISK
+297 FPKFIQLYDNATSK

-323 VHALLSGYEE
+323 VHVLLNGYEE
-333 VPAEFFYFRL
+333 MPAEFFYFRL

-401 GFSSLFESVS
+401 SFSSLFESVS

-424 SSPLIIHY
+424 SAPLIINY

-437 KKAYQNSSTTYLE
+437 KKAYQNSPTAYLE
-450 QKYPETSRNKHAT
+450 QKYPKTSQNKHVT
-463 DGYVKVSLVANE
+463 DGYVKVSLMADE
-475 RELLL
+475 R
-480 EQISQ
+480 
-485 EAKNLLEHGKELL
+485 ELL
-498 LEQILQEAKNLLEHG
+498 LEQILQEAQNLLEHR
-513 IEPKDITILCATNKD
+513 IDPKDITILCATNDD

-538 NLSEIRPS
+538 RLSAIHPS
-546 TESSAQL
+546 TESSANL

-560 IIKNALE
+560 IIKNALK
-567 YALAEEEYKPFY
+567 YALAEEPYKPFY

-586 AGYLHDDAIALF
+586 AGYLHDDAIALA

-620 YTECAQICLELAL
+620 YGEYAQICLELAV
-633 GCEDADE
+633 GCEDADG

-654 SKGAQIMTIH
+654 LKGAQIMTIH

-682 PNNES
+682 PKSNNS
-687 DKFLEEYN
+687 NQFLEEYD
-695 GTELVCLYY
+695 GTELTRLYY

-719 LEKEKAAKDHEEIN
+719 LDKEKAAKENEETN
-733 AYYVA
+733 VYYVA

-752 KDQKKDKKKDKEESK
+752 KGQKKDQKESK
-767 NKGMHE
+767 NKGMRE
-773 KLDLKPLEEGE
+773 KLDLAPLEEGE
-784 IAPVIAS
+784 IAPVIS
-791 KKEPSNASV
+791 PQKEPLIASV
-800 LIKPHAYGEQVQEIE
+800 VIKPHAYGEQVQEIE
-815 EEPDS
+815 EKPDS

-843 QYAYRI
+843 QYAYNI

-857 LNYHY
+857 LNYHH
-862 GFYGLDHQ
+862 GFYGLDRQ

-878 FENDAEIQA
+878 FENDIEIQA

-896 EVAFL
+896 EAAFL
-901 SRGVVSRIDVLLW
+901 FEGVVSRIDVLLW

-937 QVSHYAE
+937 QVSHYAA

>member
-1 MDTNRQCMALKASAG
+1 MDTKRQCMALKASAG

-64 QKENLESKEKSHKE
+64 QKENLEDEKEKEKSQ

-86 KYHLDPSLVQNSAQK
+86 KYRLNPSFVQNSAQK

-134 ANFEVNEDTEAHQQ
+134 ANFEVNEDTKAHQQ
-148 QLDERFLSA
+148 QLNASFLSA
-157 LNSEQ
+157 LDNKQ

-169 ITQCLSH
+169 ITQCLSYD
-176 NSYTSNSILKL
+176 SYTSDSILER
-187 LRSLRN
+187 LRFLKN

-198 DPNKREPAFDEEGFL
+198 DPNKKEPAFDEKGFL
-213 EKPRNLNKQIQ
+213 DKLRSLNQQIQ
-224 STEIASDSAKK
+224 NIETASNEAKK

-256 SEYNFFKKLKNEIPT
+256 GEYRYFKKFKDEIPT
-271 LESECEAIENDL
+271 LESECEEIENDL
-283 KSYYEARE
+283 KHYYEARE
-291 TALFKK
+291 SALFKK
-297 FPKFIQLYDKAISK
+297 FPKFIQLYDKATSK

-323 VHALLSGYEE
+323 VHALLNGYEE
-333 VPAEFFYFRL
+333 MPAEFFYFRL
-343 DSKIAH
+343 DSKIVH

-390 DVKQSIYAFRG
+390 DVKQSIYGFRG
-401 GFSSLFESVS
+401 SFSSLFESVS

-424 SSPLIIHY
+424 SSPLIINY

-437 KKAYQNSSTTYLE
+437 KKAYQNSPTAYWE
-450 QKYPETSRNKHAT
+450 QKYPKASSNKHAR
-463 DGYVKVSLVANE
+463 DGYVKVSLVADG
-475 RELLL
+475 R
-480 EQISQ
+480 
-485 EAKNLLEHGKELL
+485 ELL
-498 LEQILQEAKNLLEHG
+498 LEQILQEAKNLLEHH
-513 IEPKDITILCATNKD
+513 IDPKDITLLCATNDD
-528 ALEIKNYLQE
+528 ALEIKNYLQK
-538 NLSEIRPS
+538 NLSAINPS
-546 TESSAQL
+546 TESSAKL

-567 YALAEEEYKPFY
+567 YALAEEPYKPFY

-586 AGYLHDDAIALF
+586 AGYLHDDAIALAS
-598 GFNPKKESVAGFVW
+598 FNPKKESVAGFVW

-620 YTECAQICLELAL
+620 YGECAQICLELAV
-633 GCEDADE
+633 GCEDTDE
-640 FLEKLEAKKIASFN
+640 FLKKLEAKEIASF
-654 SKGAQIMTIH
+654 KIGGAQIMTIH

-682 PNNES
+682 PKSNNS
-687 DKFLEEYN
+687 NQFLEEYS
-695 GTELVCLYY
+695 GTELLRLYY

-719 LEKEKAAKDHEEIN
+719 LDKEEAAKDHEETN
-733 AYYVA
+733 VYYVA
-738 FTRAELGLVVVAKD
+738 FTRAELGLIVVAKD
-752 KDQKKDKKKDKEESK
+752 K
-767 NKGMHE
+767 KGMRE
-773 KLDLKPLEEGE
+773 KLDLAPLEEGE
-784 IAPVIAS
+784 IAPVIS
-791 KKEPSNASV
+791 SQKELSIPSV

-815 EEPDS
+815 EEPS

-857 LNYHY
+857 LNYHH
-862 GFYGLDHQ
+862 GFYGLDYQ

-878 FENDAEIQA
+878 FENDAKIQT
-887 LFKNLALKG
+887 LFKNLALRG

-901 SRGVVSRIDVLLW
+901 FEGVVSRIDVLLW

-937 QVSHYAE
+937 QVSHYAA

>member
-1 MDTNRQCMALKASAG
+1 MDTKRQCMALKASAG

-43 TFTKKATAEM
+43 TFTKKATTEM

-64 QKENLESKEKSHKE
+64 QKENLEDEKEKEKSQ

-86 KYHLDPSLVQNSAQK
+86 KYRLNPSLVQNSAQK

-134 ANFEVNEDTEAHQQ
+134 ANFEVNEDTKAHQQ
-148 QLDERFLSA
+148 QLNEIFLSA
-157 LNSEQ
+157 LNNKQ

-169 ITQCLSH
+169 ITQCLSYD
-176 NSYTSNSILKL
+176 SYTSDSILER
-187 LRSLRN
+187 LRFLKN

-198 DPNKREPAFDEEGFL
+198 DPNKKEPAFDEEGFL
-213 EKPRNLNKQIQ
+213 EKLRSLNQQIQ
-224 STEIASDSAKK
+224 SVETASNEAKK

-243 GFLNSSLTWLKKK
+243 GFLNSSLTWLEKK
-256 SEYNFFKKLKNEIPT
+256 SEYRYFKKFKDEIPT
-271 LESECEAIENDL
+271 LESECEEIENDL
-283 KSYYEARE
+283 KRYYEARE
-291 TALFKK
+291 SALFKK
-297 FPKFIQLYDKAISK
+297 FPKFIQLYDRAASK

-323 VHALLSGYEE
+323 VHALLNGYEE
-333 VPAEFFYFRL
+333 MPAEFFYFRL

-390 DVKQSIYAFRG
+390 DVKQSIYGFRG
-401 GFSSLFESVS
+401 SFSSLFESVS

-424 SSPLIIHY
+424 SSPLIINY

-437 KKAYQNSSTTYLE
+437 KKAYQNSPTAYLE
-450 QKYPETSRNKHAT
+450 QKYPKASSNKHAR
-463 DGYVKVSLVANE
+463 DGYVKVSLVADE
-475 RELLL
+475 R
-480 EQISQ
+480 
-485 EAKNLLEHGKELL
+485 ELL
-498 LEQILQEAKNLLEHG
+498 LEQILQEAKNLLEHR
-513 IEPKDITILCATNKD
+513 IEPKDITLLCTRNED
-528 ALEIKNYLQE
+528 ALEIKNYLQK
-538 NLSEIRPS
+538 NLSAIRPS
-546 TESSAQL
+546 TESNAKL

-567 YALAEEEYKPFY
+567 YALAEEPYKPFY

-586 AGYLHDDAIALF
+586 AGYLHDDAIALA

-612 KVMELFEL
+612 KVMEWFEL
-620 YTECAQICLELAL
+620 YTECAQICLELAV
-633 GCEDADE
+633 GCEDANE
-640 FLEKLEAKKIASFN
+640 FLEKLEAKEIASF
-654 SKGAQIMTIH
+654 KAEGAQIMTIH

-682 PNNES
+682 PKTNNS
-687 DKFLEEYN
+687 NQFLEEYS
-695 GTELVCLYY
+695 GTELIRLYY

-719 LEKEKAAKDHEEIN
+719 LDKEEAVKDHEETN
-733 AYYVA
+733 VYYVA
-738 FTRAELGLVVVAKD
+738 FTRAELGLIVVAKD
-752 KDQKKDKKKDKEESK
+752 KDQKKDKKESK
-767 NKGMHE
+767 NKGMYE
-773 KLDLKPLEEGE
+773 KLDLAPLEEGT
-784 IAPVIAS
+784 IAPVIS
-791 KKEPSNASV
+791 SQKELSIPSV
-800 LIKPHAYGEQVQEIE
+800 VIKPHAYGEQVQEIE
-815 EEPDS
+815 EEPS

-857 LNYHY
+857 LNYHH
-862 GFYGLDHQ
+862 GFYGLDYQ

-878 FENDAEIQA
+878 FENDAKIQA
-887 LFKNLALKG
+887 LFKNLALRG

-901 SRGVVSRIDVLLW
+901 FEGVVSRIDVLLW

-937 QVSHYAE
+937 QVSHYAA